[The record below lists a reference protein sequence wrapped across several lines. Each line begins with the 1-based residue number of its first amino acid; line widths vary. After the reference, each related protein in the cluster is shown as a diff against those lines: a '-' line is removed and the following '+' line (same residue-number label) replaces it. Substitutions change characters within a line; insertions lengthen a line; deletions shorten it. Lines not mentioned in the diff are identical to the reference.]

1 MEQNYRNVEEI
12 LENPGILIFKLND
25 PNNIFP
31 NKRFSSKYDISEVSF
46 IKENIIEVFQ
56 NICQAVDKR
65 KEENPE
71 YLGHIVKNLNSRYNN
86 KNKFNFPGLQVIN
99 MDREKLN
106 YFTHF
111 PERFLLC
118 EKSDGVRYLLI
129 QYKNGIC
136 HLVGR
141 NLQFF
146 EIYISERLPSSP
158 YNQKENEWA
167 IDYLLD
173 GELILDDVNEEYD
186 DKSKFIKVNG
196 KFKKINFLI
205 FDAVVIKGI
214 NLGYLP
220 FWHRLK
226 EFHKLFK
233 EEYDI
238 SKYIK
243 NCAKSFITKL
253 KEDLKENKT
262 SNNSKNIDF
271 PNPSKLE
278 KKMKSIIPGTITTN
292 SVNNK
297 TISLYMKD
305 YFNFNDVQRM
315 NEFIKLLPHHND
327 GLIINVDDYP
337 YYSGQSCEIFK
348 WKPIEMNTIDFEIK
362 YNKEKSRYLLH
373 VTGSE
378 NDGKNQSILI
388 PVEILCFES
397 EKEKENFKKE
407 YNRYENKLIA
417 ECFYDANLC
426 NKETAINNYYLSKIK
441 SRTNEKIPMNL
452 DDFPDDNIKIDLQKL
467 KGGWR
472 FQRLRNDKS
481 SGNYINTYQN
491 IKICIKE
498 NLHMEEIL
506 STIEK
511 NKNLTKDK
519 NSEEGRNYLHDLE
532 KEKNF
537 MSALIWKR
545 FFKKEK
551 NDDNDDF
558 DEEEFFRPSKK
569 IDNKNKLEK
578 ENENEN
584 KLLNKKRKKSEEE
597 KSQEEVE
604 NNVIDDSKDNKKDDD
619 SLDDE
624 DDFDKLVDDDYGD
637 DLY

>member
-1 MEQNYRNVEEI
+1 MEQNYTNVDEI
-12 LENPGILIFKLND
+12 LENPGILIFTLN
-25 PNNIFP
+25 NLNKIFP
-31 NKRFSSKYDISEVSF
+31 DKRFTNKYGVSEVNF

-56 NICQAVDKR
+56 NICQTVNKC
-65 KEENPE
+65 KEQNPE
-71 YLGHIVKNLNSRYNN
+71 YLGHIVNNLNSRYNHS
-86 KNKFNFPGLQVIN
+86 KKFNFPGLQVIN

-141 NLQFF
+141 NLQFY
-146 EIYISERLPSSP
+146 EIYISERLPPSYYP
-158 YNQKENEWA
+158 KEEWT

-173 GELILDDVNEEYD
+173 GELILDDVNEEFD
-186 DKSKFIKVNG
+186 DKSKFIKLNG

-214 NLGYLP
+214 NIGYLP
-220 FWHRLK
+220 FRNRLI
-226 EFHKLFK
+226 ELNKLFK
-233 EEYDI
+233 EEYGI
-238 SKYIK
+238 SKYVK
-243 NCAKSFITKL
+243 NCAKSYINKL
-253 KEDLKENKT
+253 KDELKTNKS
-262 SNNSKNIDF
+262 SNNSKGLDF
-271 PNPSKLE
+271 PNPNKLE
-278 KKMKSIIPGTITTN
+278 KEILKIIPGTVTTN
-292 SVNNK
+292 YVNNK
-297 TISLYMKD
+297 SITLYMKD
-305 YFNFNDVQRM
+305 YFNFNDVERL

-362 YNKEKSRYLLH
+362 YNKEKSKYLLY
-373 VTGSE
+373 VTNNE
-378 NDGKNQSILI
+378 TDGKTISNLT

-397 EKEKENFKKE
+397 DDEKENFNKI

-417 ECFYDANLC
+417 ECFYDANLS

-441 SRTNEKIPMNL
+441 SNTNEKIPMNL
-452 DDFPDDNIKIDLQKL
+452 DDFPNDNIKLDLQKL

-481 SGNYINTYQN
+481 SGNYISTYQN
-491 IKICIKE
+491 IKVCIKE

-506 STIEK
+506 STIDK
-511 NKNLTKDK
+511 NKNLIKDK
-519 NSEEGRNYLHDLE
+519 NSQEGRNYMHDLE
-532 KEKNF
+532 KESFF

-558 DEEEFFRPSKK
+558 DEEEFFHLSKK
-569 IDNKNKLEK
+569 DDNKNKK
-578 ENENEN
+578 ENE
-584 KLLNKKRKKSEEE
+584 LLNKKRKKSEDEE
-597 KSQEEVE
+597 ESKEKVE
-604 NNVIDDSKDNKKDDD
+604 DNNDIDDKNNNNDDD
-619 SLDDE
+619 DDLDGD
-624 DDFDKLVDDDYGD
+624 DDFDKLLDDDYGD
-637 DLY
+637 Y

>member
-1 MEQNYRNVEEI
+1 MEQNYTNVDEI
-12 LENPGILIFKLND
+12 LENPGILIFTLNN
-25 PNNIFP
+25 PNKIFP
-31 NKRFSSKYDISEVSF
+31 DKRFTNKYGVSEVNF

-56 NICQAVDKR
+56 NICQTVNKC
-65 KEENPE
+65 KEQNPE
-71 YLGHIVKNLNSRYNN
+71 YLGHIVNNLNSRYNHS
-86 KNKFNFPGLQVIN
+86 KKFNFPGLQVIN

-141 NLQFF
+141 NLQFY
-146 EIYISERLPSSP
+146 EIYISERLPPSYYP
-158 YNQKENEWA
+158 KEEWT

-173 GELILDDVNEEYD
+173 GELILDDVNEEFD
-186 DKSKFIKVNG
+186 DKSKFIKLNG

-214 NLGYLP
+214 NIGYLP
-220 FWHRLK
+220 FRNRLI
-226 EFHKLFK
+226 ELNKLFK
-233 EEYDI
+233 EEYGI
-238 SKYIK
+238 SKYVK
-243 NCAKSFITKL
+243 NCAKSYINKL
-253 KEDLKENKT
+253 KDELKTNKS
-262 SNNSKNIDF
+262 SNNSKGLDF
-271 PNPSKLE
+271 PNPNKLE
-278 KKMKSIIPGTITTN
+278 KEILKIIPGTVTTN
-292 SVNNK
+292 YVNNK
-297 TISLYMKD
+297 SITLYMKD
-305 YFNFNDVQRM
+305 YFNFNDVERL

-362 YNKEKSRYLLH
+362 YNKEKSKYLLY
-373 VTGSE
+373 VTNNE
-378 NDGKNQSILI
+378 TDGKTISNLT

-397 EKEKENFKKE
+397 DDEKENFNKI

-417 ECFYDANLC
+417 ECFYDANLS

-441 SRTNEKIPMNL
+441 SNTNEKIPMNL
-452 DDFPDDNIKIDLQKL
+452 DDFPNDNIKLDLQKL

-481 SGNYINTYQN
+481 SGNYISTYQN
-491 IKICIKE
+491 IKVCIKE

-506 STIEK
+506 STIDK
-511 NKNLTKDK
+511 NKNLIKDK
-519 NSEEGRNYLHDLE
+519 NSQEGRNYMHDLE
-532 KEKNF
+532 KESFF

-558 DEEEFFRPSKK
+558 DEEEFFHLSKK
-569 IDNKNKLEK
+569 DDNKNKK
-578 ENENEN
+578 ENE
-584 KLLNKKRKKSEEE
+584 LLNKKRKKSEDEE
-597 KSQEEVE
+597 ESKEKVE
-604 NNVIDDSKDNKKDDD
+604 DNNDIDDKNNNNDDD
-619 SLDDE
+619 DDLDGD
-624 DDFDKLVDDDYGD
+624 DDFDKLLDDDYGD
-637 DLY
+637 Y

>member
-1 MEQNYRNVEEI
+1 MEQNYTNVDEI
-12 LENPGILIFKLND
+12 LENPGILIFTLNN
-25 PNNIFP
+25 PNKIFP
-31 NKRFSSKYDISEVSF
+31 DKRFTNKYGVSEVNY

-56 NICQAVDKR
+56 NICQTVNKC
-65 KEENPE
+65 KEQNPE
-71 YLGHIVKNLNSRYNN
+71 YLGHIVNNLNSRYNHS
-86 KNKFNFPGLQVIN
+86 KKFNFPGLQVIN

-141 NLQFF
+141 NLQFY
-146 EIYISERLPSSP
+146 EINISERLPPSYYP
-158 YNQKENEWA
+158 KEEWT

-173 GELILDDVNEEYD
+173 GELILDDVNEEFD
-186 DKSKFIKVNG
+186 DKSKFIKLNG

-214 NLGYLP
+214 NIGYLP
-220 FWHRLK
+220 FRNRLI
-226 EFHKLFK
+226 ELNKLFK
-233 EEYDI
+233 EEYGI
-238 SKYIK
+238 SKYVK
-243 NCAKSFITKL
+243 NCAKSYINKL
-253 KEDLKENKT
+253 KDELKTNKS
-262 SNNSKNIDF
+262 SNNSKGLDF
-271 PNPSKLE
+271 PNPNKLE
-278 KKMKSIIPGTITTN
+278 KEIPKIIPGTVTTN
-292 SVNNK
+292 NVNNK
-297 TISLYMKD
+297 YITLYMKD
-305 YFNFNDVQRM
+305 YFNFNDVERL

-362 YNKEKSRYLLH
+362 YNKEKSKYLLY
-373 VTGSE
+373 VTNNE
-378 NDGKNQSILI
+378 TDGKTISNLT

-397 EKEKENFKKE
+397 DDEKENFSKI

-417 ECFYDANLC
+417 ECFYDANLS

-441 SRTNEKIPMNL
+441 SNTNEKIPMNL
-452 DDFPDDNIKIDLQKL
+452 DDFPNDDIKLDLQKL

-481 SGNYINTYQN
+481 SGNYISTYQN
-491 IKICIKE
+491 IKVCIKE

-506 STIEK
+506 STIDK
-511 NKNLTKDK
+511 NKNLIKDK
-519 NSEEGRNYLHDLE
+519 NSQEGRNYMHDLE
-532 KEKNF
+532 KESFF

-558 DEEEFFRPSKK
+558 DEEEFFHLSKK
-569 IDNKNKLEK
+569 DDNKNKK
-578 ENENEN
+578 ENE
-584 KLLNKKRKKSEEE
+584 LLNKKRKKSEDEE
-597 KSQEEVE
+597 ESKEKVE
-604 NNVIDDSKDNKKDDD
+604 DNNDIDDKNNDDD
-619 SLDDE
+619 DLDGD
-624 DDFDKLVDDDYGD
+624 DDFDKLLDDDYGD
-637 DLY
+637 Y

>member
-1 MEQNYRNVEEI
+1 MEQNYTNVDEI
-12 LENPGILIFKLND
+12 LENPGILIFTLNN
-25 PNNIFP
+25 PNKIFP
-31 NKRFSSKYDISEVSF
+31 DKRFTNKYGVSEVNF

-56 NICQAVDKR
+56 NICQTVNKC
-65 KEENPE
+65 KEQNPE
-71 YLGHIVKNLNSRYNN
+71 YLGHIVNNLNSRYNHS
-86 KNKFNFPGLQVIN
+86 KKFNFPGLQVIN

-141 NLQFF
+141 NLQFY
-146 EIYISERLPSSP
+146 EIYISERLPPSYYP
-158 YNQKENEWA
+158 KEEWT

-173 GELILDDVNEEYD
+173 GELILDDINEEFD
-186 DKSKFIKVNG
+186 DKSKFIKLNG

-214 NLGYLP
+214 NIGYLP
-220 FWHRLK
+220 FRNRLI
-226 EFHKLFK
+226 ELNKLFK
-233 EEYDI
+233 EEYGI
-238 SKYIK
+238 SKYVK
-243 NCAKSFITKL
+243 NCAKSYINKL
-253 KEDLKENKT
+253 KDELKTNKS
-262 SNNSKNIDF
+262 SNNSKSLDF
-271 PNPSKLE
+271 PNPNKLE
-278 KKMKSIIPGTITTN
+278 KEILKIIPGTVTTN
-292 SVNNK
+292 NVNNK
-297 TISLYMKD
+297 YITLYMKD
-305 YFNFNDVQRM
+305 YFNFNDVERL

-362 YNKEKSRYLLH
+362 YNKEKSKYLLY
-373 VTGSE
+373 VTNNE
-378 NDGKNQSILI
+378 TDGKTISNLT

-397 EKEKENFKKE
+397 DDEKENFSKI

-417 ECFYDANLC
+417 ECFYDANLS

-441 SRTNEKIPMNL
+441 SNTNEKIPMNL
-452 DDFPDDNIKIDLQKL
+452 DDFPNDNIKLDLQKL

-481 SGNYINTYQN
+481 SGNYISTYQN
-491 IKICIKE
+491 IKVCIKE

-506 STIEK
+506 STIDK
-511 NKNLTKDK
+511 NKNLIKDK
-519 NSEEGRNYLHDLE
+519 NSQEGRNYMHDLE
-532 KEKNF
+532 KESFF

-558 DEEEFFRPSKK
+558 DEEEFFHLSKK
-569 IDNKNKLEK
+569 DDNKNKK
-578 ENENEN
+578 ENE
-584 KLLNKKRKKSEEE
+584 LLNKKRKKSEDEE
-597 KSQEEVE
+597 ESKEKVE
-604 NNVIDDSKDNKKDDD
+604 DNNDIDDKNNNNDDD
-619 SLDDE
+619 DDLDGD
-624 DDFDKLVDDDYGD
+624 DDFDKLLDDDYGD
-637 DLY
+637 Y

>member
-1 MEQNYRNVEEI
+1 MEQNYTNVDEI
-12 LENPGILIFKLND
+12 LENPGILIFTLNN
-25 PNNIFP
+25 PNKIFP
-31 NKRFSSKYDISEVSF
+31 DKRFTNKYGVSEVNY

-56 NICQAVDKR
+56 NICQTVNKC
-65 KEENPE
+65 KEQNPE
-71 YLGHIVKNLNSRYNN
+71 YLGHIVNNLNSRYNHS
-86 KNKFNFPGLQVIN
+86 KKFNFPGLQVIN

-141 NLQFF
+141 NLQFY
-146 EIYISERLPSSP
+146 EINISERLPPSYYP
-158 YNQKENEWA
+158 KEEWT

-186 DKSKFIKVNG
+186 DKSKFIKLNG

-214 NLGYLP
+214 NIGYLP
-220 FWHRLK
+220 FRNRLI
-226 EFHKLFK
+226 ELNKLFK
-233 EEYDI
+233 EEYGI
-238 SKYIK
+238 SKYVK
-243 NCAKSFITKL
+243 NCAKSYINKL
-253 KEDLKENKT
+253 KDELKTYKS
-262 SNNSKNIDF
+262 SNNSKSLDF
-271 PNPSKLE
+271 PNPNKLE
-278 KKMKSIIPGTITTN
+278 KEIPKIIPGTVTTN
-292 SVNNK
+292 YVNNK
-297 TISLYMKD
+297 SITLYMKD
-305 YFNFNDVQRM
+305 YFNFNDVERL

-362 YNKEKSRYLLH
+362 YNKEKSKYLLY
-373 VTGSE
+373 VTNNE
-378 NDGKNQSILI
+378 TDGKTISNLT

-397 EKEKENFKKE
+397 DDEKENFSKI

-417 ECFYDANLC
+417 ECFYDANLS

-441 SRTNEKIPMNL
+441 SNTNEKIPMNL
-452 DDFPDDNIKIDLQKL
+452 DDFPNDNIKLDLQKL

-481 SGNYINTYQN
+481 SGNYISTYQN
-491 IKICIKE
+491 IKVCIKE

-506 STIEK
+506 STIDK
-511 NKNLTKDK
+511 NKNLIKDK
-519 NSEEGRNYLHDLE
+519 NSQEGRNYMHDLE
-532 KEKNF
+532 KESFF

-558 DEEEFFRPSKK
+558 DEEEFFHLSKK
-569 IDNKNKLEK
+569 DDNKNKK
-578 ENENEN
+578 ENE
-584 KLLNKKRKKSEEE
+584 LLNKKRKKSEDEE
-597 KSQEEVE
+597 ESKEKVE
-604 NNVIDDSKDNKKDDD
+604 DNNDIDDKNNNNDDD
-619 SLDDE
+619 DDLDGD
-624 DDFDKLVDDDYGD
+624 DDFDKLLDDDYGD
-637 DLY
+637 Y

>member
-1 MEQNYRNVEEI
+1 MEQNYTNVDEI
-12 LENPGILIFKLND
+12 LENPGILIFTLNN
-25 PNNIFP
+25 PNKIFP
-31 NKRFSSKYDISEVSF
+31 DKRFTNKYGVSEVNY

-56 NICQAVDKR
+56 NICQTVNKC
-65 KEENPE
+65 KEQNPE
-71 YLGHIVKNLNSRYNN
+71 YLGHIVNNLNSRYNHS
-86 KNKFNFPGLQVIN
+86 KKFNFPGLQVIN

-141 NLQFF
+141 NLQFY
-146 EIYISERLPSSP
+146 EIYISERLPPSYYP
-158 YNQKENEWA
+158 KEEWT

-173 GELILDDVNEEYD
+173 GELILDDVNEEFD
-186 DKSKFIKVNG
+186 DKSKFIKLNG

-214 NLGYLP
+214 NIGYLP
-220 FWHRLK
+220 FRNRLI
-226 EFHKLFK
+226 ELNKLFK
-233 EEYDI
+233 EEYGI
-238 SKYIK
+238 SKYVK
-243 NCAKSFITKL
+243 NCAKSYINKL
-253 KEDLKENKT
+253 KDELKRNKS
-262 SNNSKNIDF
+262 SNNSKSLDF
-271 PNPSKLE
+271 PNPNKLE
-278 KKMKSIIPGTITTN
+278 KEILKIIPGTVTTN
-292 SVNNK
+292 NVNNK
-297 TISLYMKD
+297 YITLYMKD
-305 YFNFNDVQRM
+305 YFNFNDVERL

-362 YNKEKSRYLLH
+362 YNKEKSKYLLY
-373 VTGSE
+373 VTNNE
-378 NDGKNQSILI
+378 TDGKTISNLT

-397 EKEKENFKKE
+397 DDEKDNFSKI

-417 ECFYDANLC
+417 ECFYDANLS

-441 SRTNEKIPMNL
+441 SNTNEKIPMNL
-452 DDFPDDNIKIDLQKL
+452 DDFPNDNIKLDLQKL

-472 FQRLRNDKS
+472 FQRSRNDKS
-481 SGNYINTYQN
+481 SGNYISTYQN
-491 IKICIKE
+491 IKVCIKE

-506 STIEK
+506 STIDK
-511 NKNLTKDK
+511 NKNLIKDK
-519 NSEEGRNYLHDLE
+519 NSQEGRNYMHDLE
-532 KEKNF
+532 KESFF

-558 DEEEFFRPSKK
+558 DEEEFFYLSKK
-569 IDNKNKLEK
+569 DDNKNKK
-578 ENENEN
+578 ENE
-584 KLLNKKRKKSEEE
+584 LLNKKRKKSEDEE
-597 KSQEEVE
+597 ESKEKVE
-604 NNVIDDSKDNKKDDD
+604 DNNDIDDKNNNNDDD
-619 SLDDE
+619 DDLDGD
-624 DDFDKLVDDDYGD
+624 DDFDKLLDDDYGD
-637 DLY
+637 Y

>member
-1 MEQNYRNVEEI
+1 MEQNYTNVDEI
-12 LENPGILIFKLND
+12 LENPGILIFTLNN
-25 PNNIFP
+25 PNKIFP
-31 NKRFSSKYDISEVSF
+31 DKRFTNKYGVSEVNY

-56 NICQAVDKR
+56 NICQTVNKC
-65 KEENPE
+65 KEQNPE
-71 YLGHIVKNLNSRYNN
+71 YLGHIVNNLNSRYNHS
-86 KNKFNFPGLQVIN
+86 KKFNFPGLQVIN

-141 NLQFF
+141 NLQFY
-146 EIYISERLPSSP
+146 EINISERLPPSYYP
-158 YNQKENEWA
+158 KEEWT

-173 GELILDDVNEEYD
+173 GELILDDVNEEFD
-186 DKSKFIKVNG
+186 DKSKFIKLNG

-214 NLGYLP
+214 NIGYLP
-220 FWHRLK
+220 FRNRLI
-226 EFHKLFK
+226 ELNKLFK
-233 EEYDI
+233 EEYGI
-238 SKYIK
+238 SKYVK
-243 NCAKSFITKL
+243 NCAKSYINKL
-253 KEDLKENKT
+253 KDELKTNKS
-262 SNNSKNIDF
+262 SNNSKSLDF
-271 PNPSKLE
+271 PNPNKLE
-278 KKMKSIIPGTITTN
+278 KEILKIIPGTVTTN
-292 SVNNK
+292 NVNNK
-297 TISLYMKD
+297 YITLYMKD
-305 YFNFNDVQRM
+305 YFNFNDVERL

-362 YNKEKSRYLLH
+362 YNKEKSKYLLY
-373 VTGSE
+373 VTNNE
-378 NDGKNQSILI
+378 TDGKTISNLT

-397 EKEKENFKKE
+397 DDEKENFSKI

-417 ECFYDANLC
+417 ECFYDANLS

-441 SRTNEKIPMNL
+441 SNTNEKIPMNL
-452 DDFPDDNIKIDLQKL
+452 DDFPNDNIKLDLQKL

-481 SGNYINTYQN
+481 SGNYISTYQN
-491 IKICIKE
+491 IKVCIKE

-506 STIEK
+506 STIDK
-511 NKNLTKDK
+511 NKNLIKDK
-519 NSEEGRNYLHDLE
+519 NSQEGRNYMHDLE
-532 KEKNF
+532 KESFF

-558 DEEEFFRPSKK
+558 DEEEFFHLSKK
-569 IDNKNKLEK
+569 DDNKNKK
-578 ENENEN
+578 ENE
-584 KLLNKKRKKSEEE
+584 LLNKKRKKSEDEE
-597 KSQEEVE
+597 ESKEKVE
-604 NNVIDDSKDNKKDDD
+604 DNNDIDDKNNDDD
-619 SLDDE
+619 DLDGD
-624 DDFDKLVDDDYGD
+624 DDFDKLLDDDYGD
-637 DLY
+637 Y

>member
-1 MEQNYRNVEEI
+1 MEQNYTNVDEI
-12 LENPGILIFKLND
+12 LENPGILIFTLN
-25 PNNIFP
+25 NLNKIFP
-31 NKRFSSKYDISEVSF
+31 DKRFTNKYGVSEVNF

-56 NICQAVDKR
+56 NICQTVNKC
-65 KEENPE
+65 KEQNPE
-71 YLGHIVKNLNSRYNN
+71 YLGHIVNNLNSRYNHS
-86 KNKFNFPGLQVIN
+86 KKFNFPGLQVIN

-141 NLQFF
+141 NLQFY
-146 EIYISERLPSSP
+146 EIYISERLPPSYYP
-158 YNQKENEWA
+158 KEEWT

-173 GELILDDVNEEYD
+173 GELILDDVNEEFD
-186 DKSKFIKVNG
+186 DKSKFIKLNG

-214 NLGYLP
+214 NIGYLP
-220 FWHRLK
+220 FRNRLI
-226 EFHKLFK
+226 ELNKLFK
-233 EEYDI
+233 EEYGI
-238 SKYIK
+238 SKYVK
-243 NCAKSFITKL
+243 NCAKSYINKL
-253 KEDLKENKT
+253 KDELKTNKS
-262 SNNSKNIDF
+262 SNNSKSLDF
-271 PNPSKLE
+271 PNPNKLE
-278 KKMKSIIPGTITTN
+278 KEIPKIIPGTVTTN
-292 SVNNK
+292 NVNNK
-297 TISLYMKD
+297 YITLYMKD
-305 YFNFNDVQRM
+305 YFNFNDVERL

-362 YNKEKSRYLLH
+362 YNKEKSKYLLY
-373 VTGSE
+373 VTNNE
-378 NDGKNQSILI
+378 TDGKTISNLT

-397 EKEKENFKKE
+397 DDEKENFNKI

-417 ECFYDANLC
+417 ECFYDANLS

-441 SRTNEKIPMNL
+441 SNTNEKIPMNL
-452 DDFPDDNIKIDLQKL
+452 DDFPNDNIKLDLQKL

-481 SGNYINTYQN
+481 SGNYISTYQN
-491 IKICIKE
+491 IKVCIKE

-506 STIEK
+506 STIDK
-511 NKNLTKDK
+511 NKNLIKDK
-519 NSEEGRNYLHDLE
+519 NSQEGRNYMHDLE
-532 KEKNF
+532 KESFF

-558 DEEEFFRPSKK
+558 DEEEFFHLSKK
-569 IDNKNKLEK
+569 DDNKNKK
-578 ENENEN
+578 ENE
-584 KLLNKKRKKSEEE
+584 LLNKKRKKSEDEE
-597 KSQEEVE
+597 ESKEKVE
-604 NNVIDDSKDNKKDDD
+604 DNNDIDDKNNNNDDD
-619 SLDDE
+619 DDLDGD
-624 DDFDKLVDDDYGD
+624 DDFDKLLDDDYGD
-637 DLY
+637 Y

>member
-1 MEQNYRNVEEI
+1 MEQNYTNVDEI
-12 LENPGILIFKLND
+12 LENPGILIFTLNN
-25 PNNIFP
+25 PNKIFP
-31 NKRFSSKYDISEVSF
+31 DKRFTNKYGVSEVNY

-56 NICQAVDKR
+56 NICQTVNKC
-65 KEENPE
+65 KEQNPE
-71 YLGHIVKNLNSRYNN
+71 YLGHIVNNLNSRYNHS
-86 KNKFNFPGLQVIN
+86 KKFNFPGLQVIN

-141 NLQFF
+141 NLQFY
-146 EIYISERLPSSP
+146 EIYISERFPPSYYP
-158 YNQKENEWA
+158 KEEWT

-173 GELILDDVNEEYD
+173 GELILDDVNEEFD
-186 DKSKFIKVNG
+186 DKSKFIKLNG

-214 NLGYLP
+214 NIGYLP
-220 FWHRLK
+220 FRNRLI
-226 EFHKLFK
+226 ELNKLFK
-233 EEYDI
+233 EEYGI
-238 SKYIK
+238 SKYVK
-243 NCAKSFITKL
+243 NCAKSYINKL
-253 KEDLKENKT
+253 KDELKTNKS
-262 SNNSKNIDF
+262 SNNSKGLDF
-271 PNPSKLE
+271 PNPNKLE
-278 KKMKSIIPGTITTN
+278 KEIPKIIPGTVTTN
-292 SVNNK
+292 NVNNK
-297 TISLYMKD
+297 SITLYMKD
-305 YFNFNDVQRM
+305 YFNFNDVERL

-362 YNKEKSRYLLH
+362 YNKEKSKYLLY
-373 VTGSE
+373 VTNNE
-378 NDGKNQSILI
+378 TDGKTISNLT

-397 EKEKENFKKE
+397 DDEKDNFSKI

-417 ECFYDANLC
+417 ECFYDANLS

-441 SRTNEKIPMNL
+441 SNTNEKIPMNL
-452 DDFPDDNIKIDLQKL
+452 DDFPNDNIKLDLQKL

-481 SGNYINTYQN
+481 SGNYISTYQN
-491 IKICIKE
+491 IKVCIKE

-506 STIEK
+506 STIDK
-511 NKNLTKDK
+511 NKNLIKDK
-519 NSEEGRNYLHDLE
+519 NSQEGRNYMHDLE
-532 KEKNF
+532 KESFF

-558 DEEEFFRPSKK
+558 DEEEFFHLSKK
-569 IDNKNKLEK
+569 DDNKNKK
-578 ENENEN
+578 ENE
-584 KLLNKKRKKSEEE
+584 LLNKKRKKSEDEE
-597 KSQEEVE
+597 ESKEKVE
-604 NNVIDDSKDNKKDDD
+604 DNNDIDDKNNNNDDD
-619 SLDDE
+619 DDLDGD
-624 DDFDKLVDDDYGD
+624 DDFDKLLDDDYGD
-637 DLY
+637 Y

>member
-1 MEQNYRNVEEI
+1 MEQNYTNVDEI
-12 LENPGILIFKLND
+12 LENPGILIFTLNN
-25 PNNIFP
+25 PNKIFP
-31 NKRFSSKYDISEVSF
+31 DKRFTNKYGVSEVNY

-56 NICQAVDKR
+56 NICQTVNKC
-65 KEENPE
+65 KEQNPE
-71 YLGHIVKNLNSRYNN
+71 YLGHIVNNLNSRYNHS
-86 KNKFNFPGLQVIN
+86 KKFNFPGLQVIN

-141 NLQFF
+141 NLQFY
-146 EIYISERLPSSP
+146 EIYISERLPPSYYP
-158 YNQKENEWA
+158 KEEWT

-173 GELILDDVNEEYD
+173 GELILDDVNEEFD
-186 DKSKFIKVNG
+186 DKSKFIKLNG

-214 NLGYLP
+214 NIGYLP
-220 FWHRLK
+220 FRNRLI
-226 EFHKLFK
+226 ELNKLFK
-233 EEYDI
+233 EEYGI
-238 SKYIK
+238 SKYVK
-243 NCAKSFITKL
+243 NCAKSYINKL
-253 KEDLKENKT
+253 KDELKTYKS
-262 SNNSKNIDF
+262 SNNSKSLDF
-271 PNPSKLE
+271 PNPNKLE
-278 KKMKSIIPGTITTN
+278 KEILKIIPGTVTTN
-292 SVNNK
+292 NVNNK
-297 TISLYMKD
+297 YITLYMKD
-305 YFNFNDVQRM
+305 YFNFNDVERL

-362 YNKEKSRYLLH
+362 YNKEKSKYLLY
-373 VTGSE
+373 VTNNE
-378 NDGKNQSILI
+378 TDGKTISNLT

-397 EKEKENFKKE
+397 DDEKDNFSKI

-417 ECFYDANLC
+417 ECFYDANLS

-441 SRTNEKIPMNL
+441 SNTNEKIPMNL
-452 DDFPDDNIKIDLQKL
+452 DDFPNDNIKLDLQKL

-481 SGNYINTYQN
+481 SGNYISTYQN
-491 IKICIKE
+491 IKVCIKE

-506 STIEK
+506 STIDK
-511 NKNLTKDK
+511 NKNLIKDK
-519 NSEEGRNYLHDLE
+519 NSQEGRNYMHDLE
-532 KEKNF
+532 KESFF

-558 DEEEFFRPSKK
+558 DEEEFFHLSKK
-569 IDNKNKLEK
+569 DDNKNKK
-578 ENENEN
+578 ENE
-584 KLLNKKRKKSEEE
+584 LLNKKRKKSEDEE
-597 KSQEEVE
+597 ESKEKVE
-604 NNVIDDSKDNKKDDD
+604 DNNDIDDKNNNNDDD
-619 SLDDE
+619 DDLDGD
-624 DDFDKLVDDDYGD
+624 DDFDKLLDDDYGD
-637 DLY
+637 Y

>member
-1 MEQNYRNVEEI
+1 MEQNYTNVDEI
-12 LENPGILIFKLND
+12 LENPGILIFTLNN
-25 PNNIFP
+25 PNKIFP
-31 NKRFSSKYDISEVSF
+31 DKRFTNKYGVSEVNY

-56 NICQAVDKR
+56 NICQTVNKC
-65 KEENPE
+65 KEQNPE
-71 YLGHIVKNLNSRYNN
+71 YLGHIVNNLNSRYNHS
-86 KNKFNFPGLQVIN
+86 KKFNFPGLQVIN

-141 NLQFF
+141 NLQFY
-146 EIYISERLPSSP
+146 EIYISERLPPSYYP
-158 YNQKENEWA
+158 KEEWT

-173 GELILDDVNEEYD
+173 GELILDDVNEEFD
-186 DKSKFIKVNG
+186 DKSKFIKLNG

-214 NLGYLP
+214 NIGYLP
-220 FWHRLK
+220 FRNRLI
-226 EFHKLFK
+226 ELNKLFK
-233 EEYDI
+233 EEYGI
-238 SKYIK
+238 SKYVK
-243 NCAKSFITKL
+243 NCAKSYINKL
-253 KEDLKENKT
+253 KDELKTNKS
-262 SNNSKNIDF
+262 SNNSKGLDF
-271 PNPSKLE
+271 PNPNKLE
-278 KKMKSIIPGTITTN
+278 KEILKIIPGTVTTN
-292 SVNNK
+292 YVNNK
-297 TISLYMKD
+297 SITLYMKD
-305 YFNFNDVQRM
+305 YFNFNDVERL

-362 YNKEKSRYLLH
+362 YNKEKSKYLLY
-373 VTGSE
+373 VTNNE
-378 NDGKNQSILI
+378 TDGKTISNLT

-397 EKEKENFKKE
+397 DDEKENFSKI

-417 ECFYDANLC
+417 ECFYDANLS

-441 SRTNEKIPMNL
+441 SNTNEKIPMNL
-452 DDFPDDNIKIDLQKL
+452 DDFPNDNIKLDLQKL

-481 SGNYINTYQN
+481 SGNYISTYQN
-491 IKICIKE
+491 IKVCIKE

-506 STIEK
+506 STIDK
-511 NKNLTKDK
+511 NKNLIKDK
-519 NSEEGRNYLHDLE
+519 NSQEGRNYMHDLE
-532 KEKNF
+532 KESFF

-558 DEEEFFRPSKK
+558 DEEEFFHLSKK
-569 IDNKNKLEK
+569 DDNKNKK
-578 ENENEN
+578 ENE
-584 KLLNKKRKKSEEE
+584 LLNKKRKKSEDEE
-597 KSQEEVE
+597 ESKEKVE
-604 NNVIDDSKDNKKDDD
+604 DNNDIDDKNNNNDDD
-619 SLDDE
+619 DDLDGD
-624 DDFDKLVDDDYGD
+624 DDFDKLLDDDYGD
-637 DLY
+637 Y

>member
-1 MEQNYRNVEEI
+1 MEQDYRNVEEI
-12 LENPGILIFKLND
+12 LENPGILIFKLNN
-25 PNNIFP
+25 PNKIFP
-31 NKRFSSKYDISEVSF
+31 DKKFTNKYNISEVNY
-46 IKENIIEVFQ
+46 IKGNIIEVFQ
-56 NICQAVDKR
+56 NICENVDKC
-65 KEENPE
+65 KEQNPE

-146 EIYISERLPSSP
+146 EIYISERLNSTP
-158 YNQKENEWA
+158 YKANENEWA

-186 DKSKFIKVNG
+186 DKAKFIKFNG

-214 NLGYLP
+214 NIGFLP
-220 FWHRLK
+220 FFRRL
-226 EFHKLFK
+226 EELHKLFK
-233 EEYDI
+233 EYDVN
-238 SKYIK
+238 KYIK
-243 NCAKSFITKL
+243 NCAKSFVIKL
-253 KEDLKENKT
+253 KEDLKLNKG
-262 SNNSKNIDF
+262 SNNSNKIDF
-271 PNPSKLE
+271 PNPGKLE
-278 KKMKSIIPGTITTN
+278 KNIKLIIPGTMTTN
-292 SVNNK
+292 NVNNK
-297 TISLYMKD
+297 SITLFMKD
-305 YFNFNDVQRM
+305 YFNFNDVERLNQ
-315 NEFIKLLPHHND
+315 FIKLLPHHND

-362 YNKEKSRYLLH
+362 YNKEKSRYLLCA
-373 VTGSE
+373 TGSE
-378 NDGKNQSILI
+378 SDGKNQPILL
-388 PVEILCFES
+388 PVEILCFKSDE
-397 EKEKENFKKE
+397 EKEKFKE
-407 YNRYENKLIA
+407 IFDRFENKLIA

-441 SRTNEKIPMNL
+441 KTSNDKIPMDLSDFPNEKIKL
-452 DDFPDDNIKIDLQKL
+452 DIDKL

-481 SGNYINTYQN
+481 SGNFINTYQN
-491 IKICIKE
+491 IKVCIKE

-506 STIEK
+506 STIDK
-511 NKNLTKDK
+511 NKNLIKDK
-519 NSEEGRNYLHDLE
+519 NSDEGKKYWHDLQ
-532 KEKNF
+532 KESNF

-545 FFKKEK
+545 FFMKDKIEE
-551 NDDNDDF
+551 NDDF
-558 DEEEFFRPSKK
+558 DDDEFFHLNKK
-569 IDNKNKLEK
+569 EDKIK
-578 ENENEN
+578 EENDIQ
-584 KLLNKKRKKSEEE
+584 LLNKKRKKSNEEE
-597 KSQEEVE
+597 SEEKVE
-604 NNVIDDSKDNKKDDD
+604 SNANNNDYNNDNGKNDNNDDD
-619 SLDDE
+619 LDDE
-624 DDFDKLVDDDYGD
+624 DNLDKLYDDDYGD
-637 DLY
+637 DYY

>member
-1 MEQNYRNVEEI
+1 MEQNYTNVDEI
-12 LENPGILIFKLND
+12 LENPGILIFTLNN
-25 PNNIFP
+25 PNKIFP
-31 NKRFSSKYDISEVSF
+31 DKRFTNKYGVSEVNY

-56 NICQAVDKR
+56 NICQTVNKC
-65 KEENPE
+65 KEQNPE
-71 YLGHIVKNLNSRYNN
+71 YLGHIVNNLNSRYNHS
-86 KNKFNFPGLQVIN
+86 KKFNFPGLQVIN

-141 NLQFF
+141 NLQFY
-146 EIYISERLPSSP
+146 EIYISERLPPSYYP
-158 YNQKENEWA
+158 KEEWT

-173 GELILDDVNEEYD
+173 GELILDDVNEEFD
-186 DKSKFIKVNG
+186 DKSKFIELNG

-214 NLGYLP
+214 NIGYLP
-220 FWHRLK
+220 FRNRLI
-226 EFHKLFK
+226 ELNKLFK
-233 EEYDI
+233 EEYGI
-238 SKYIK
+238 SKYVK
-243 NCAKSFITKL
+243 NCAKSYINKL
-253 KEDLKENKT
+253 KDELKTNKS
-262 SNNSKNIDF
+262 SNNSKSLDF
-271 PNPSKLE
+271 PNPNKLE
-278 KKMKSIIPGTITTN
+278 KEILKIIPGTVTTN
-292 SVNNK
+292 NVNNK
-297 TISLYMKD
+297 YITLYMKD
-305 YFNFNDVQRM
+305 YFNFNDVERL

-362 YNKEKSRYLLH
+362 YNKEKSKYLLY
-373 VTGSE
+373 VTNNE
-378 NDGKNQSILI
+378 TDGKTISNLT

-397 EKEKENFKKE
+397 DDEKDNFSKI

-417 ECFYDANLC
+417 ECFYDANLS

-441 SRTNEKIPMNL
+441 SNTNEKIPMNL
-452 DDFPDDNIKIDLQKL
+452 DDFPNDNIKLDLQKL

-481 SGNYINTYQN
+481 SGNYISTYQN
-491 IKICIKE
+491 IKVCIKE

-506 STIEK
+506 STIDK
-511 NKNLTKDK
+511 NKNLIKDK
-519 NSEEGRNYLHDLE
+519 NSQEGRNYMHDLE
-532 KEKNF
+532 KESFF
-537 MSALIWKR
+537 MSALIWKT

-558 DEEEFFRPSKK
+558 DEEEFFHLSKK
-569 IDNKNKLEK
+569 DDNKNKK
-578 ENENEN
+578 ENE
-584 KLLNKKRKKSEEE
+584 LLNKKRKKSEDEE
-597 KSQEEVE
+597 ESKEKVE
-604 NNVIDDSKDNKKDDD
+604 DNNDIDDKNNNNDDD
-619 SLDDE
+619 DDLDGD
-624 DDFDKLVDDDYGD
+624 DDFDKLLDDDYGD
-637 DLY
+637 Y

>member
-1 MEQNYRNVEEI
+1 MEQNYTNVDEI
-12 LENPGILIFKLND
+12 LENPGILIFTLNN
-25 PNNIFP
+25 PNKIFP
-31 NKRFSSKYDISEVSF
+31 DKRFTNKYGVSEVNY

-56 NICQAVDKR
+56 NICQTENKC
-65 KEENPE
+65 KEQNTE
-71 YLGHIVKNLNSRYNN
+71 YLGHIVNNLNSRYNHS
-86 KNKFNFPGLQVIN
+86 KKFNFPGLQVIN

-141 NLQFF
+141 NLQFY
-146 EIYISERLPSSP
+146 EIYISERLPPSYYP
-158 YNQKENEWA
+158 KEEWT

-186 DKSKFIKVNG
+186 DKSKFIKLNG

-214 NLGYLP
+214 NIGYLP
-220 FWHRLK
+220 FRNRLI
-226 EFHKLFK
+226 ELNKLFK
-233 EEYDI
+233 EEYGI
-238 SKYIK
+238 SKYVK
-243 NCAKSFITKL
+243 NCAKSYINKL
-253 KEDLKENKT
+253 KDELKTNKS
-262 SNNSKNIDF
+262 SNNSKGLDF
-271 PNPSKLE
+271 PNPNKLE
-278 KKMKSIIPGTITTN
+278 KEIPKIIPGTVTTN
-292 SVNNK
+292 NVNNK
-297 TISLYMKD
+297 YITLYMKD
-305 YFNFNDVQRM
+305 YFNFNDVERL

-362 YNKEKSRYLLH
+362 YNKEKSKYLLY
-373 VTGSE
+373 VTNNE
-378 NDGKNQSILI
+378 TDGKTISNLT

-397 EKEKENFKKE
+397 DDEKDNFSKI

-417 ECFYDANLC
+417 ECFYDANLS

-441 SRTNEKIPMNL
+441 SNTNEKIPMNL
-452 DDFPDDNIKIDLQKL
+452 DDFPNDNIKLDLQKL

-481 SGNYINTYQN
+481 SGNYISTYQN
-491 IKICIKE
+491 IKVCIKE

-506 STIEK
+506 STIDK
-511 NKNLTKDK
+511 NKNLIKDK
-519 NSEEGRNYLHDLE
+519 NSQEGRNYMHDLE
-532 KEKNF
+532 KESFF

-558 DEEEFFRPSKK
+558 DEEEFFHLSKK
-569 IDNKNKLEK
+569 DDNKNKK
-578 ENENEN
+578 ENE
-584 KLLNKKRKKSEEE
+584 LLNKKRKKSEDEE
-597 KSQEEVE
+597 ESKEKVE
-604 NNVIDDSKDNKKDDD
+604 DNNDIDDKNNNDDD
-619 SLDDE
+619 DLDGD
-624 DDFDKLVDDDYGD
+624 DDFDKLLDDDYGD
-637 DLY
+637 Y

>member
-1 MEQNYRNVEEI
+1 MEQNYTNVDEI
-12 LENPGILIFKLND
+12 LENPGILIFTLNN
-25 PNNIFP
+25 PNKIFP
-31 NKRFSSKYDISEVSF
+31 DKRFTNKYGVSEVNY

-56 NICQAVDKR
+56 NICQTVNKC
-65 KEENPE
+65 KEQNPE
-71 YLGHIVKNLNSRYNN
+71 YLGHIVNNLNSRYNHS
-86 KNKFNFPGLQVIN
+86 KKFNFPGLQVIN

-141 NLQFF
+141 NLQFY
-146 EIYISERLPSSP
+146 EIYISERLPPSYYP
-158 YNQKENEWA
+158 KEEWT

-173 GELILDDVNEEYD
+173 GELILDDVNEEFD
-186 DKSKFIKVNG
+186 DKSKFIELNG

-214 NLGYLP
+214 NIGYLP
-220 FWHRLK
+220 FRNRLI
-226 EFHKLFK
+226 ELNKLFK
-233 EEYDI
+233 EEYGI
-238 SKYIK
+238 SKYVK
-243 NCAKSFITKL
+243 NCAKSYINKL
-253 KEDLKENKT
+253 KDELKTNKS
-262 SNNSKNIDF
+262 SNNSKSLDF
-271 PNPSKLE
+271 PNPNKLE
-278 KKMKSIIPGTITTN
+278 KEILKIIPGTVTTN
-292 SVNNK
+292 NVNNK
-297 TISLYMKD
+297 SITLYMKD
-305 YFNFNDVQRM
+305 YFNFNDVERL

-362 YNKEKSRYLLH
+362 YNKEKSKYLLY
-373 VTGSE
+373 VTNNE
-378 NDGKNQSILI
+378 TDGKTISNLT

-397 EKEKENFKKE
+397 DDEKDNFSKI

-417 ECFYDANLC
+417 ECFYDANLS

-441 SRTNEKIPMNL
+441 SNTNEKIPMNL
-452 DDFPDDNIKIDLQKL
+452 DDFPNDNIKLDLQKL

-481 SGNYINTYQN
+481 SGNYISTYQN
-491 IKICIKE
+491 IKVCIKE

-506 STIEK
+506 STIDK
-511 NKNLTKDK
+511 NKNLIKDK
-519 NSEEGRNYLHDLE
+519 NSQEGRNYMHDLE
-532 KEKNF
+532 KESFF

-558 DEEEFFRPSKK
+558 DEEEFFHLSKK
-569 IDNKNKLEK
+569 DDNKNKK
-578 ENENEN
+578 ENE
-584 KLLNKKRKKSEEE
+584 LLNKKRKKSEDEE
-597 KSQEEVE
+597 ESKEKVE
-604 NNVIDDSKDNKKDDD
+604 DNNEIDDKNNNNDDD
-619 SLDDE
+619 DDLDGD
-624 DDFDKLVDDDYGD
+624 DDFDKLLDDDYGD
-637 DLY
+637 Y

>member
-1 MEQNYRNVEEI
+1 MEQNYTNVDEI
-12 LENPGILIFKLND
+12 LENPGILIFTLNN
-25 PNNIFP
+25 PNKIFP
-31 NKRFSSKYDISEVSF
+31 DKRFTNKYGVSEVNY

-56 NICQAVDKR
+56 NICQTVNKC
-65 KEENPE
+65 KEQNPE
-71 YLGHIVKNLNSRYNN
+71 YLGHIVNNLNSRYNHS
-86 KNKFNFPGLQVIN
+86 KKFNFPGLQVIN

-141 NLQFF
+141 NLQFY
-146 EIYISERLPSSP
+146 EIYISERLPPSYYP
-158 YNQKENEWA
+158 KEEWT

-173 GELILDDVNEEYD
+173 GELILDDVNEEFD
-186 DKSKFIKVNG
+186 DKSKFIELNG

-214 NLGYLP
+214 NIGYLP
-220 FWHRLK
+220 FRNRLI
-226 EFHKLFK
+226 ELNKLFK
-233 EEYDI
+233 EEYGI
-238 SKYIK
+238 SKYVK
-243 NCAKSFITKL
+243 NCAKSYINKL
-253 KEDLKENKT
+253 KDELKTNKS
-262 SNNSKNIDF
+262 SNNSKGLDF
-271 PNPSKLE
+271 PNPNKLE
-278 KKMKSIIPGTITTN
+278 KEILKIIPGTVTTN
-292 SVNNK
+292 NVNNK
-297 TISLYMKD
+297 SITLYMKD
-305 YFNFNDVQRM
+305 YFNFNDVERL

-362 YNKEKSRYLLH
+362 YNKEKSKYLLY
-373 VTGSE
+373 VTNNE
-378 NDGKNQSILI
+378 TDGKTISNLT

-397 EKEKENFKKE
+397 DDEKENFSKI

-417 ECFYDANLC
+417 ECFYDANLS

-441 SRTNEKIPMNL
+441 SNTNEKIPMNL
-452 DDFPDDNIKIDLQKL
+452 DDFPNDNIKLDLQKL

-481 SGNYINTYQN
+481 SGNYISTYQN
-491 IKICIKE
+491 IKVCIKE

-506 STIEK
+506 STIDK
-511 NKNLTKDK
+511 NKNLIKDK
-519 NSEEGRNYLHDLE
+519 NSQEGRNYMHDLE
-532 KEKNF
+532 KESFF

-558 DEEEFFRPSKK
+558 DEEEFFHLSKK
-569 IDNKNKLEK
+569 DDNKNKK
-578 ENENEN
+578 ENE
-584 KLLNKKRKKSEEE
+584 LLNKKRKKSEDEE
-597 KSQEEVE
+597 ESKEKVE
-604 NNVIDDSKDNKKDDD
+604 DNNDIDDKNNNNDDD
-619 SLDDE
+619 DDLDGD
-624 DDFDKLVDDDYGD
+624 DDFDKLLDDDYGD
-637 DLY
+637 Y

>member
-1 MEQNYRNVEEI
+1 MEQNYTNVDEI
-12 LENPGILIFKLND
+12 LENPGILIFTLNN
-25 PNNIFP
+25 PNKIFP
-31 NKRFSSKYDISEVSF
+31 DKRFTNKYGVSEVNF

-56 NICQAVDKR
+56 NICQTVNKC
-65 KEENPE
+65 KEQNPE
-71 YLGHIVKNLNSRYNN
+71 YLGHIVNNLNSRYNHS
-86 KNKFNFPGLQVIN
+86 KKFNFPGLQVIN

-141 NLQFF
+141 NLQFY
-146 EIYISERLPSSP
+146 EIYISERLPPSYYP
-158 YNQKENEWA
+158 KEEWT

-173 GELILDDVNEEYD
+173 GELILDDVNEEFD
-186 DKSKFIKVNG
+186 DKSKFIQLNG

-214 NLGYLP
+214 NIGYLP
-220 FWHRLK
+220 FRNRLI
-226 EFHKLFK
+226 ELNKLFK
-233 EEYDI
+233 EEYGI
-238 SKYIK
+238 SKYVK
-243 NCAKSFITKL
+243 NCVKSYINKL
-253 KEDLKENKT
+253 KDELKTNKS
-262 SNNSKNIDF
+262 SNNSKGLDF
-271 PNPSKLE
+271 PNPNKLE
-278 KKMKSIIPGTITTN
+278 KEIPKIIPGTVTTN
-292 SVNNK
+292 YVNNK
-297 TISLYMKD
+297 SITLYMKD
-305 YFNFNDVQRM
+305 YFNFNDVERL

-362 YNKEKSRYLLH
+362 YNKEKSKYLLY
-373 VTGSE
+373 VTNNE
-378 NDGKNQSILI
+378 TDGKTISNLT

-397 EKEKENFKKE
+397 DDEKENFSKI

-417 ECFYDANLC
+417 ECFYDANLS

-441 SRTNEKIPMNL
+441 SNTNEKIPMNL
-452 DDFPDDNIKIDLQKL
+452 DDFPNDNIKLDLQKL

-481 SGNYINTYQN
+481 SGNYISTYQN
-491 IKICIKE
+491 IKVCIKE

-506 STIEK
+506 STIDK
-511 NKNLTKDK
+511 NKNLIKDK
-519 NSEEGRNYLHDLE
+519 NSQEGRNYMHDLE
-532 KEKNF
+532 KESFF

-558 DEEEFFRPSKK
+558 DEEEFFHLSKK
-569 IDNKNKLEK
+569 DDNKNKK
-578 ENENEN
+578 ENE
-584 KLLNKKRKKSEEE
+584 LLNKKRKKSEDEE
-597 KSQEEVE
+597 ESKEKVE
-604 NNVIDDSKDNKKDDD
+604 DNNDIDDKNNNNDDD
-619 SLDDE
+619 LDGD
-624 DDFDKLVDDDYGD
+624 DDFDKLLDDDYGD
-637 DLY
+637 Y

>member
-1 MEQNYRNVEEI
+1 MEENYREVDEI
-12 LENPGILIFKLND
+12 LENPGILIFTLNN
-25 PNNIFP
+25 PNKIFP
-31 NKRFSSKYDISEVSF
+31 DKRFTNKYGVSEVNF

-56 NICQAVDKR
+56 NICQTVNKC
-65 KEENPE
+65 KEQNPE
-71 YLGHIVKNLNSRYNN
+71 YLGHIVNNLNSRYNHS
-86 KNKFNFPGLQVIN
+86 KKFNFPGLQVIN

-141 NLQFF
+141 NLQFY
-146 EIYISERLPSSP
+146 EIYISERLPPSYYP
-158 YNQKENEWA
+158 KEEWT

-173 GELILDDVNEEYD
+173 GELILDDVNEEFD
-186 DKSKFIKVNG
+186 DKSKFIKLNG

-214 NLGYLP
+214 NIGYLP
-220 FWHRLK
+220 FRNRLI
-226 EFHKLFK
+226 ELNKLFK
-233 EEYDI
+233 EEYGI
-238 SKYIK
+238 SKYVK
-243 NCAKSFITKL
+243 NCAKSYINKL
-253 KEDLKENKT
+253 KDELKTNKS
-262 SNNSKNIDF
+262 SNNSKGLDF
-271 PNPSKLE
+271 PNPNKLE
-278 KKMKSIIPGTITTN
+278 KEILKIIPGTVTTN
-292 SVNNK
+292 YVNNK
-297 TISLYMKD
+297 SITLYMKD
-305 YFNFNDVQRM
+305 YFNFNDVERL

-362 YNKEKSRYLLH
+362 YNKEKSKYLLY
-373 VTGSE
+373 VTNNE
-378 NDGKNQSILI
+378 TDGKTISNLT

-397 EKEKENFKKE
+397 DDEKDNFSKI

-417 ECFYDANLC
+417 ECFYDANLS

-441 SRTNEKIPMNL
+441 SNTNEKIPMNL
-452 DDFPDDNIKIDLQKL
+452 DDFPNDNIKLDLQKL

-481 SGNYINTYQN
+481 SGNYISTYQN
-491 IKICIKE
+491 IKVCIKE

-506 STIEK
+506 STIDK
-511 NKNLTKDK
+511 NKNLIKDK
-519 NSEEGRNYLHDLE
+519 NSQEGRNYMHDLE
-532 KEKNF
+532 KESFF

-558 DEEEFFRPSKK
+558 DEEEFFHLSKK
-569 IDNKNKLEK
+569 DDNKNKK
-578 ENENEN
+578 ENE
-584 KLLNKKRKKSEEE
+584 LLNKKRKKSEDEE
-597 KSQEEVE
+597 ESKEKVE
-604 NNVIDDSKDNKKDDD
+604 DNNDIDDKNNNNDDD
-619 SLDDE
+619 DLDGD
-624 DDFDKLVDDDYGD
+624 DDFDKLLDDDYGD
-637 DLY
+637 Y

>member
-1 MEQNYRNVEEI
+1 MEQNYTNVDEI
-12 LENPGILIFKLND
+12 LENPGILIFTLNN
-25 PNNIFP
+25 PNKIFP
-31 NKRFSSKYDISEVSF
+31 DKRFTNKYGVSEVNF

-56 NICQAVDKR
+56 NICQTVNKC
-65 KEENPE
+65 KEQNPE
-71 YLGHIVKNLNSRYNN
+71 YLGHIVNNLNSRYNHS
-86 KNKFNFPGLQVIN
+86 KKFNFPGLQVIN

-141 NLQFF
+141 NLQFY
-146 EIYISERLPSSP
+146 EINISERLPPSYYP
-158 YNQKENEWA
+158 KEEWT

-173 GELILDDVNEEYD
+173 GELILDDVNEEFD
-186 DKSKFIKVNG
+186 EKSKFIELNG

-214 NLGYLP
+214 NIGYLP
-220 FWHRLK
+220 FRNRLI
-226 EFHKLFK
+226 ELNKLFK
-233 EEYDI
+233 EEYGI
-238 SKYIK
+238 SKYVK
-243 NCAKSFITKL
+243 NCVKSYINKL
-253 KEDLKENKT
+253 KDELKTNKS
-262 SNNSKNIDF
+262 SNNSKSLDF
-271 PNPSKLE
+271 PNPNKLE
-278 KKMKSIIPGTITTN
+278 KEIPKIIPGTVTTN
-292 SVNNK
+292 YVNNK
-297 TISLYMKD
+297 SITLYMKD
-305 YFNFNDVQRM
+305 YFNFNDVERL

-362 YNKEKSRYLLH
+362 YNKEKSKYLLY
-373 VTGSE
+373 VTNNE
-378 NDGKNQSILI
+378 TDGKTISNLT

-397 EKEKENFKKE
+397 DDEKENFSKI

-417 ECFYDANLC
+417 ECFYDANLS

-441 SRTNEKIPMNL
+441 SNTNEKIPMNL
-452 DDFPDDNIKIDLQKL
+452 DDFPNDNIKLDLQKL

-481 SGNYINTYQN
+481 SGNYISTYQN
-491 IKICIKE
+491 IKVCIKE

-506 STIEK
+506 STIDK
-511 NKNLTKDK
+511 NKNLIKDK
-519 NSEEGRNYLHDLE
+519 NSQEGRNYMHDLE
-532 KEKNF
+532 KESFF

-558 DEEEFFRPSKK
+558 DEEEFFHLSKK
-569 IDNKNKLEK
+569 DDNKNKK
-578 ENENEN
+578 ENE
-584 KLLNKKRKKSEEE
+584 LLNKKRKKSEDEE
-597 KSQEEVE
+597 ESKEKVE
-604 NNVIDDSKDNKKDDD
+604 DIDDKNNNNDDD
-619 SLDDE
+619 DLDGD

-637 DLY
+637 DPY

>member
-1 MEQNYRNVEEI
+1 MEQNYTNVDEI
-12 LENPGILIFKLND
+12 LENPGILIFTLNN
-25 PNNIFP
+25 PNKIFP
-31 NKRFSSKYDISEVSF
+31 DKRFTNKYGVSEVNF

-56 NICQAVDKR
+56 NICQTVNKC
-65 KEENPE
+65 KEQNPE
-71 YLGHIVKNLNSRYNN
+71 YLGHIVNNLNSRYNHI
-86 KNKFNFPGLQVIN
+86 KKFNFPGLQVIN

-141 NLQFF
+141 NLQFY
-146 EIYISERLPSSP
+146 EIYISERFPPSYYP
-158 YNQKENEWA
+158 KEEWT

-173 GELILDDVNEEYD
+173 GELILDDVNEEFD
-186 DKSKFIKVNG
+186 DKSKFIKLNG

-214 NLGYLP
+214 NIGYLP
-220 FWHRLK
+220 FRNRLI
-226 EFHKLFK
+226 ELNKLFK
-233 EEYDI
+233 EEYGI
-238 SKYIK
+238 SKYVK
-243 NCAKSFITKL
+243 NCAKSYINKL
-253 KEDLKENKT
+253 KDELKTNKS
-262 SNNSKNIDF
+262 SNNSKGLDF
-271 PNPSKLE
+271 PNPNKLE
-278 KKMKSIIPGTITTN
+278 KEIPKIIPGTVTTN
-292 SVNNK
+292 NVNNK
-297 TISLYMKD
+297 SITLYMKD
-305 YFNFNDVQRM
+305 YFNFNDVERL

-362 YNKEKSRYLLH
+362 YNKEKSKYLLY
-373 VTGSE
+373 VTNNE
-378 NDGKNQSILI
+378 TDGKTISNLT

-397 EKEKENFKKE
+397 DDEKDNFIKI

-417 ECFYDANLC
+417 ECFYDANLS

-441 SRTNEKIPMNL
+441 SNTNEKIPMNL
-452 DDFPDDNIKIDLQKL
+452 DDFPNDNIKLDLQKL

-481 SGNYINTYQN
+481 SGNYISTYQN
-491 IKICIKE
+491 IKVCIKE

-506 STIEK
+506 STIDK
-511 NKNLTKDK
+511 NKNLIKDK
-519 NSEEGRNYLHDLE
+519 NSQEGRNYMHDLE
-532 KEKNF
+532 KESFF

-558 DEEEFFRPSKK
+558 DEEEFFHLSKK
-569 IDNKNKLEK
+569 DDNKNKK
-578 ENENEN
+578 ENE
-584 KLLNKKRKKSEEE
+584 LLNKKRKKSEDEE
-597 KSQEEVE
+597 ESKEKVE
-604 NNVIDDSKDNKKDDD
+604 DNNDIDDKNNNNDDD
-619 SLDDE
+619 DDLDGD
-624 DDFDKLVDDDYGD
+624 DDFDKLLDDDYGD
-637 DLY
+637 Y

>member
-1 MEQNYRNVEEI
+1 MEQNYTNVDEI
-12 LENPGILIFKLND
+12 LENPGILIFTLNN
-25 PNNIFP
+25 PNKIFP
-31 NKRFSSKYDISEVSF
+31 DKRFTNKYGVSEVNY

-56 NICQAVDKR
+56 NICQTVNKC
-65 KEENPE
+65 KEQNPE
-71 YLGHIVKNLNSRYNN
+71 YLGHIVNNLNSRYNHS
-86 KNKFNFPGLQVIN
+86 KKFNFPGLQVIN

-141 NLQFF
+141 NLQFY
-146 EIYISERLPSSP
+146 EIYISERLPPSYYP
-158 YNQKENEWA
+158 KEEWT

-173 GELILDDVNEEYD
+173 GELILDDVNKEFD
-186 DKSKFIKVNG
+186 DKSKFIKLNG

-214 NLGYLP
+214 NIGYLP
-220 FWHRLK
+220 FRNRLI
-226 EFHKLFK
+226 ELNKLFK
-233 EEYDI
+233 EEYGI
-238 SKYIK
+238 SKYVK
-243 NCAKSFITKL
+243 NCAKSYINKL
-253 KEDLKENKT
+253 KDELKTNKS
-262 SNNSKNIDF
+262 SNNSKGLDF
-271 PNPSKLE
+271 PNPNKLE
-278 KKMKSIIPGTITTN
+278 KEILKIIPGTVTTN
-292 SVNNK
+292 NVNNK
-297 TISLYMKD
+297 SITLYMKD
-305 YFNFNDVQRM
+305 YFNFNDVERL

-362 YNKEKSRYLLH
+362 YNKEKSKYLLY
-373 VTGSE
+373 VTNNE
-378 NDGKNQSILI
+378 TDGKTISNLT

-397 EKEKENFKKE
+397 DDEKENFSKI

-417 ECFYDANLC
+417 ECFYDANLS

-441 SRTNEKIPMNL
+441 SNTNEKIPMNL
-452 DDFPDDNIKIDLQKL
+452 DDFPNDNIKLDLQKL

-481 SGNYINTYQN
+481 SGNYISTYQN
-491 IKICIKE
+491 IKVCIKE

-506 STIEK
+506 STIDK
-511 NKNLTKDK
+511 NKNLIKDK
-519 NSEEGRNYLHDLE
+519 NSQEGRNYMHDLE
-532 KEKNF
+532 KESFF

-558 DEEEFFRPSKK
+558 DEEEFFHLSKK
-569 IDNKNKLEK
+569 DDNKNKK
-578 ENENEN
+578 ENE
-584 KLLNKKRKKSEEE
+584 LLNKKRKKSEDEE
-597 KSQEEVE
+597 ESKEKVE
-604 NNVIDDSKDNKKDDD
+604 DNNEIDDKNNNNDDD
-619 SLDDE
+619 DDLDGD
-624 DDFDKLVDDDYGD
+624 DDFDKLLDDDYGD
-637 DLY
+637 Y

>member
-1 MEQNYRNVEEI
+1 MEQNYTNVDEI
-12 LENPGILIFKLND
+12 LENPGILIFTLNN
-25 PNNIFP
+25 PNKIFP
-31 NKRFSSKYDISEVSF
+31 DKRFTNKYGVSEVNF

-56 NICQAVDKR
+56 NICQTVNKC
-65 KEENPE
+65 KEQNPE
-71 YLGHIVKNLNSRYNN
+71 YLGHIVNNLNSRYNHS
-86 KNKFNFPGLQVIN
+86 KKFNFPGLQVIN

-141 NLQFF
+141 NLQFY
-146 EIYISERLPSSP
+146 EIYISERLPPSYYP
-158 YNQKENEWA
+158 KEEWT

-173 GELILDDVNEEYD
+173 GELILDDVNEEFD
-186 DKSKFIKVNG
+186 DKSKFIQLNG

-214 NLGYLP
+214 NIGYLP
-220 FWHRLK
+220 FRNRLI
-226 EFHKLFK
+226 ELNKLFK
-233 EEYDI
+233 EEYGI
-238 SKYIK
+238 SKYVK
-243 NCAKSFITKL
+243 NCVKSYINKL
-253 KEDLKENKT
+253 KDELKTNKS
-262 SNNSKNIDF
+262 SNNSKGLDF
-271 PNPSKLE
+271 PNPNKLE
-278 KKMKSIIPGTITTN
+278 KEIPKIIPETVTTN
-292 SVNNK
+292 NVNNK
-297 TISLYMKD
+297 SITLYMKD
-305 YFNFNDVQRM
+305 YFNFNDVERL

-362 YNKEKSRYLLH
+362 YNKEKSKYLLY
-373 VTGSE
+373 VTNNE
-378 NDGKNQSILI
+378 TDGKTISNLT

-397 EKEKENFKKE
+397 DDEKENFSKI

-417 ECFYDANLC
+417 ECFYDANLS

-441 SRTNEKIPMNL
+441 SNTNEKISMNL
-452 DDFPDDNIKIDLQKL
+452 DDFPNDDIKLDLQKL

-481 SGNYINTYQN
+481 SGNYISTYQN
-491 IKICIKE
+491 IKVCIKE

-506 STIEK
+506 STIDK
-511 NKNLTKDK
+511 NKNLIKDK
-519 NSEEGRNYLHDLE
+519 NSQEGRNYMQDLE
-532 KEKNF
+532 KESFF

-558 DEEEFFRPSKK
+558 DEEEFFHLSKK
-569 IDNKNKLEK
+569 DDNKNKK
-578 ENENEN
+578 ENE
-584 KLLNKKRKKSEEE
+584 LLNKKRKKSEDEE
-597 KSQEEVE
+597 ESKEKVE
-604 NNVIDDSKDNKKDDD
+604 DNTDIDDKNNNNDDD
-619 SLDDE
+619 LDGD
-624 DDFDKLVDDDYGD
+624 DDFDKLLDDDYGD
-637 DLY
+637 Y

>member
-1 MEQNYRNVEEI
+1 MEQNYTNVDEI
-12 LENPGILIFKLND
+12 LENPGILIFTLNN
-25 PNNIFP
+25 PNKIFP
-31 NKRFSSKYDISEVSF
+31 DKRFTNKYGVSEVNY

-56 NICQAVDKR
+56 NICQTVNKC
-65 KEENPE
+65 KEQNPE
-71 YLGHIVKNLNSRYNN
+71 YLGHIVNNLNSRYNHS
-86 KNKFNFPGLQVIN
+86 KKFNFPGLQVIN

-141 NLQFF
+141 NLQFY
-146 EIYISERLPSSP
+146 EIYISERLPPSYYP
-158 YNQKENEWA
+158 KEEWT

-173 GELILDDVNEEYD
+173 GELILDDVNEEFD
-186 DKSKFIKVNG
+186 DKSKFIKLNG

-214 NLGYLP
+214 NIGYLP
-220 FWHRLK
+220 FRNRLI
-226 EFHKLFK
+226 ELNKLFK
-233 EEYDI
+233 EEYGI
-238 SKYIK
+238 SKYVK
-243 NCAKSFITKL
+243 NCVKSYINKL
-253 KEDLKENKT
+253 KDELKTNKS
-262 SNNSKNIDF
+262 SNNSKALDF
-271 PNPSKLE
+271 PNPNKLE
-278 KKMKSIIPGTITTN
+278 KEIPKIIPGTVTTN
-292 SVNNK
+292 YVNNK
-297 TISLYMKD
+297 SITLYMKD
-305 YFNFNDVQRM
+305 YFNFNDVERL

-362 YNKEKSRYLLH
+362 YNKEKSKYLLY
-373 VTGSE
+373 VTNNE
-378 NDGKNQSILI
+378 TDGKTISNLT

-397 EKEKENFKKE
+397 DDEKENFSKI

-417 ECFYDANLC
+417 ECFYDANLS

-441 SRTNEKIPMNL
+441 SNTNEKIPMNL
-452 DDFPDDNIKIDLQKL
+452 DDFPNDNIKLDLQKL

-481 SGNYINTYQN
+481 SGNYISTYQN
-491 IKICIKE
+491 IKVCIKE

-506 STIEK
+506 STIDK
-511 NKNLTKDK
+511 NKNLIKDK
-519 NSEEGRNYLHDLE
+519 NSQEGRNYMHDLE
-532 KEKNF
+532 KESFF

-558 DEEEFFRPSKK
+558 DEEEFFHLSKK
-569 IDNKNKLEK
+569 DDNKNKK
-578 ENENEN
+578 ENE
-584 KLLNKKRKKSEEE
+584 LLNKKRKKSEDEE
-597 KSQEEVE
+597 ESKEKVE
-604 NNVIDDSKDNKKDDD
+604 DNNDIDDKNNNNDDD
-619 SLDDE
+619 DDLDGD
-624 DDFDKLVDDDYGD
+624 DDFDKLLDDDYGD
-637 DLY
+637 Y

>member
-1 MEQNYRNVEEI
+1 MEQNYTNVDEI
-12 LENPGILIFKLND
+12 LENPGILIFTLNN
-25 PNNIFP
+25 PNKIFP
-31 NKRFSSKYDISEVSF
+31 DKRFTNKYGVSEVNY

-56 NICQAVDKR
+56 NICQTVNKC
-65 KEENPE
+65 KEQNPE
-71 YLGHIVKNLNSRYNN
+71 YLGHIVNNLNSRYNHS
-86 KNKFNFPGLQVIN
+86 KKFNFPGLQVIN

-141 NLQFF
+141 NLQFY
-146 EIYISERLPSSP
+146 EIYISERLPPSYYP
-158 YNQKENEWA
+158 KEEWT

-173 GELILDDVNEEYD
+173 GELILDDVNEEFD
-186 DKSKFIKVNG
+186 DKSKFIELNG

-214 NLGYLP
+214 NIGYLP
-220 FWHRLK
+220 FRNRLI
-226 EFHKLFK
+226 ELNKLFK
-233 EEYDI
+233 EEYGI
-238 SKYIK
+238 SKYVK
-243 NCAKSFITKL
+243 NCAKSYINKL
-253 KEDLKENKT
+253 KDELKTNKS
-262 SNNSKNIDF
+262 SNNSKGLDF
-271 PNPSKLE
+271 PNPNKLE
-278 KKMKSIIPGTITTN
+278 KEILKIIPGTVTTN
-292 SVNNK
+292 YVNNK
-297 TISLYMKD
+297 SITLYMKD
-305 YFNFNDVQRM
+305 YFNFNDVERL

-362 YNKEKSRYLLH
+362 YNKEKSKYLLY
-373 VTGSE
+373 VTNNE
-378 NDGKNQSILI
+378 TDGKTISNLT

-397 EKEKENFKKE
+397 DDEKENFNKI

-417 ECFYDANLC
+417 ECFYDANLS

-441 SRTNEKIPMNL
+441 SNTNEKIPMNL
-452 DDFPDDNIKIDLQKL
+452 DDFPNDNIKLDLQKL

-481 SGNYINTYQN
+481 SGNYISTYQN
-491 IKICIKE
+491 IKVCIKE

-506 STIEK
+506 STIDK
-511 NKNLTKDK
+511 NKNLIKDK
-519 NSEEGRNYLHDLE
+519 NSQEGRNYMHDLE
-532 KEKNF
+532 KESFF

-558 DEEEFFRPSKK
+558 DEEEFFHLSKK
-569 IDNKNKLEK
+569 DDNKNKK
-578 ENENEN
+578 ENE
-584 KLLNKKRKKSEEE
+584 LLNKKRKKSEDEE
-597 KSQEEVE
+597 ESKEKVE
-604 NNVIDDSKDNKKDDD
+604 DNNDIDDKNNNNDDD
-619 SLDDE
+619 DDLDGD
-624 DDFDKLVDDDYGD
+624 DDFDKLLDDDYGD
-637 DLY
+637 Y

>member
-1 MEQNYRNVEEI
+1 MEQNYTNVDEI
-12 LENPGILIFKLND
+12 LENPGILIFSLNN
-25 PNNIFP
+25 PNKIFP
-31 NKRFSSKYDISEVSF
+31 DKRFTNKYGVSEVNY

-56 NICQAVDKR
+56 NICQTVNKC
-65 KEENPE
+65 KEQNPE
-71 YLGHIVKNLNSRYNN
+71 YLGHIVNNLNSRYNHS
-86 KNKFNFPGLQVIN
+86 KKFNFPGLQVIN

-141 NLQFF
+141 NLQFY
-146 EIYISERLPSSP
+146 EIYISERLPPSYYP
-158 YNQKENEWA
+158 KEEWT

-186 DKSKFIKVNG
+186 DKSKFIKLNG

-214 NLGYLP
+214 NIGYLP
-220 FWHRLK
+220 FRNRLI
-226 EFHKLFK
+226 ELNKLFK
-233 EEYDI
+233 EEYGI
-238 SKYIK
+238 SKYVK
-243 NCAKSFITKL
+243 NCAKSYINKL
-253 KEDLKENKT
+253 KDELKTNKS
-262 SNNSKNIDF
+262 SNNSKSLDF
-271 PNPSKLE
+271 PNPNKLE
-278 KKMKSIIPGTITTN
+278 KEILKIIPGTVTTN
-292 SVNNK
+292 YVNNK
-297 TISLYMKD
+297 SITLYMKD
-305 YFNFNDVQRM
+305 YFNFNDVERL

-362 YNKEKSRYLLH
+362 YNKEKSKYLLY
-373 VTGSE
+373 VTNNE
-378 NDGKNQSILI
+378 TDGKTISNLT

-397 EKEKENFKKE
+397 DDEKENFSKI

-417 ECFYDANLC
+417 ECFYDANLS

-441 SRTNEKIPMNL
+441 SNTNEKIPMNL
-452 DDFPDDNIKIDLQKL
+452 DDFPNDNIKLDLQKL

-481 SGNYINTYQN
+481 SGNYISTYQN
-491 IKICIKE
+491 IKVCIKE

-506 STIEK
+506 STIDK
-511 NKNLTKDK
+511 NKNLIKDK
-519 NSEEGRNYLHDLE
+519 NSQEGRNYMHDLE
-532 KEKNF
+532 KESFF

-558 DEEEFFRPSKK
+558 DEEEFFHLSKK
-569 IDNKNKLEK
+569 DDNKNKK
-578 ENENEN
+578 ENE
-584 KLLNKKRKKSEEE
+584 LLNKKRKKSEDEE
-597 KSQEEVE
+597 ESKEKVE
-604 NNVIDDSKDNKKDDD
+604 DNNDIDDKNNNNDDD
-619 SLDDE
+619 DDLDGD
-624 DDFDKLVDDDYGD
+624 DDFDKLLDDDYGD
-637 DLY
+637 Y

>member
-1 MEQNYRNVEEI
+1 MEQNYTNVDEI
-12 LENPGILIFKLND
+12 LENPGILIFALNN
-25 PNNIFP
+25 PNKIFP
-31 NKRFSSKYDISEVSF
+31 DKRFTNKYGVSEVNF

-56 NICQAVDKR
+56 NICQTVNKC
-65 KEENPE
+65 KEQNPE
-71 YLGHIVKNLNSRYNN
+71 YLGHIVNNLNSRYNHS
-86 KNKFNFPGLQVIN
+86 KKFNFPGLQVIN

-141 NLQFF
+141 NLQFY
-146 EIYISERLPSSP
+146 EINISERLPPSYYP
-158 YNQKENEWA
+158 KEEWT

-173 GELILDDVNEEYD
+173 GELILDDVNEEFD
-186 DKSKFIKVNG
+186 DKSKFIKLNG

-214 NLGYLP
+214 NIGYLP
-220 FWHRLK
+220 FRNRLI
-226 EFHKLFK
+226 ELNKLFK
-233 EEYDI
+233 EEYGI
-238 SKYIK
+238 SKYVK
-243 NCAKSFITKL
+243 NCAKSYINKL
-253 KEDLKENKT
+253 KDELKTNKS
-262 SNNSKNIDF
+262 SNNSKGLDF
-271 PNPSKLE
+271 PNPNKLE
-278 KKMKSIIPGTITTN
+278 KEILKIIPGTVTTN
-292 SVNNK
+292 YVNNK
-297 TISLYMKD
+297 YITLYMKD
-305 YFNFNDVQRM
+305 YFNFNDVERL

-362 YNKEKSRYLLH
+362 YNKEKSKYLLY
-373 VTGSE
+373 VTNNE
-378 NDGKNQSILI
+378 TDGKTISNLT

-397 EKEKENFKKE
+397 DDEKENFSKI

-417 ECFYDANLC
+417 ECFYDANLS

-441 SRTNEKIPMNL
+441 SNTNEKIPMNL
-452 DDFPDDNIKIDLQKL
+452 DDFPNVNIKLDLQKL

-481 SGNYINTYQN
+481 SGNYISTYQN
-491 IKICIKE
+491 IKVCIKE

-506 STIEK
+506 STIDK
-511 NKNLTKDK
+511 NKNLIKDK
-519 NSEEGRNYLHDLE
+519 NSQEGRNYMHDLE
-532 KEKNF
+532 KESFF

-558 DEEEFFRPSKK
+558 DEEEFFHLSKK
-569 IDNKNKLEK
+569 DDNKNKK
-578 ENENEN
+578 ENE
-584 KLLNKKRKKSEEE
+584 LLNKKRKKSEDEE
-597 KSQEEVE
+597 ESKEKVE
-604 NNVIDDSKDNKKDDD
+604 DNNDIDDKNNNNDDD
-619 SLDDE
+619 DDLDGD
-624 DDFDKLVDDDYGD
+624 DDFDKLLDDDYGD
-637 DLY
+637 Y

>member
-1 MEQNYRNVEEI
+1 MEQNYTNVDEI
-12 LENPGILIFKLND
+12 LENPGILIFTLNN
-25 PNNIFP
+25 PNKIFP
-31 NKRFSSKYDISEVSF
+31 DKRFTNKYGVSEVNY

-56 NICQAVDKR
+56 NICQTVNKC
-65 KEENPE
+65 KEQNPE
-71 YLGHIVKNLNSRYNN
+71 YLGHIVNNLNSRYNHS
-86 KNKFNFPGLQVIN
+86 KKFNFPGLQVIN

-141 NLQFF
+141 NLQFY
-146 EIYISERLPSSP
+146 EIYISERLPPSYYP
-158 YNQKENEWA
+158 KEEWT

-173 GELILDDVNEEYD
+173 GELILDDVNEEFD
-186 DKSKFIKVNG
+186 DKSKFIKLNG

-214 NLGYLP
+214 NIGYLP
-220 FWHRLK
+220 FRNRLI
-226 EFHKLFK
+226 ELNKLFK
-233 EEYDI
+233 EEYGI
-238 SKYIK
+238 SKYVK
-243 NCAKSFITKL
+243 NCAKSYINKL
-253 KEDLKENKT
+253 KDELKTNKS
-262 SNNSKNIDF
+262 SNNSKGLDF
-271 PNPSKLE
+271 PNPNKLE
-278 KKMKSIIPGTITTN
+278 KEILKIIPGTVTTN
-292 SVNNK
+292 NVNNK
-297 TISLYMKD
+297 SITLYMKD
-305 YFNFNDVQRM
+305 YFNFNDVERL

-362 YNKEKSRYLLH
+362 YNKEKSKYLLY
-373 VTGSE
+373 VTNNE
-378 NDGKNQSILI
+378 TDGKTISNLT

-397 EKEKENFKKE
+397 DDEKENFSKI

-417 ECFYDANLC
+417 ECFYDANLS

-441 SRTNEKIPMNL
+441 SNTNEKIPMNL
-452 DDFPDDNIKIDLQKL
+452 DDFPNDYIKLDLQKL

-481 SGNYINTYQN
+481 SGNYISTYQN
-491 IKICIKE
+491 IKVCIKE

-506 STIEK
+506 STIDK
-511 NKNLTKDK
+511 NKNLIKDK
-519 NSEEGRNYLHDLE
+519 NSQEGRNYMHDLE
-532 KEKNF
+532 KESFF

-558 DEEEFFRPSKK
+558 DEEEFFHLSKK
-569 IDNKNKLEK
+569 DDNKNKK
-578 ENENEN
+578 ENE
-584 KLLNKKRKKSEEE
+584 LLNKKRKKSEDEE
-597 KSQEEVE
+597 ESKEKVE
-604 NNVIDDSKDNKKDDD
+604 DNNDIDDKNNNNDDD
-619 SLDDE
+619 LDGD
-624 DDFDKLVDDDYGD
+624 DDFDKLLDDDYGD
-637 DLY
+637 Y

>member
-1 MEQNYRNVEEI
+1 MEQNYTNVDEI
-12 LENPGILIFKLND
+12 LENPGILIFTLNN
-25 PNNIFP
+25 PNKIFP
-31 NKRFSSKYDISEVSF
+31 DKRFTNKYGVSEVNY

-56 NICQAVDKR
+56 NICQTVNKC
-65 KEENPE
+65 KEQNPE
-71 YLGHIVKNLNSRYNN
+71 YLGHIVNNLNSRYNHS
-86 KNKFNFPGLQVIN
+86 KKFNFPGLQVIN

-141 NLQFF
+141 NLQFY
-146 EIYISERLPSSP
+146 EINISERLPPSYYP
-158 YNQKENEWA
+158 KEEWT

-186 DKSKFIKVNG
+186 DKSKFIKLNG

-214 NLGYLP
+214 NIGYLP
-220 FWHRLK
+220 FRNRLI
-226 EFHKLFK
+226 ELNKLFK
-233 EEYDI
+233 EEYGI
-238 SKYIK
+238 SKYVK
-243 NCAKSFITKL
+243 NCAKSYINKL
-253 KEDLKENKT
+253 KDELKTNKS
-262 SNNSKNIDF
+262 SNNSKSLDF
-271 PNPSKLE
+271 PNPNKLE
-278 KKMKSIIPGTITTN
+278 KEILKIIPGTVTTN
-292 SVNNK
+292 YVNNK
-297 TISLYMKD
+297 YITLYMKD
-305 YFNFNDVQRM
+305 YFNFNDVERL

-362 YNKEKSRYLLH
+362 YNKEKSKYLLY
-373 VTGSE
+373 VTNNE
-378 NDGKNQSILI
+378 TDGKTISNLT

-397 EKEKENFKKE
+397 DDEKENFSKI

-417 ECFYDANLC
+417 ECFYDANLS

-441 SRTNEKIPMNL
+441 SNTNEKIPMNL
-452 DDFPDDNIKIDLQKL
+452 DDFPNDNIKLDLQKL

-481 SGNYINTYQN
+481 SGNYISTYQN
-491 IKICIKE
+491 IKVCIKE

-506 STIEK
+506 STIDK
-511 NKNLTKDK
+511 NKNLIKDK
-519 NSEEGRNYLHDLE
+519 NSQEGRNYMHDLE
-532 KEKNF
+532 KESFF

-558 DEEEFFRPSKK
+558 DEEEFFHLSKK
-569 IDNKNKLEK
+569 DDNKNKK
-578 ENENEN
+578 ENE
-584 KLLNKKRKKSEEE
+584 LLNKKRKKSEDEE
-597 KSQEEVE
+597 ESKEKVE
-604 NNVIDDSKDNKKDDD
+604 DNNDIDDKNNNNDDD
-619 SLDDE
+619 LDGD
-624 DDFDKLVDDDYGD
+624 DDFDKLLDDDYGD
-637 DLY
+637 Y

>member
-1 MEQNYRNVEEI
+1 MEQNYTNVDEI
-12 LENPGILIFKLND
+12 LENPGILIFTLNN
-25 PNNIFP
+25 PNKIFP
-31 NKRFSSKYDISEVSF
+31 DKRFTNKYGVSEVNY

-56 NICQAVDKR
+56 NICQTVNKC
-65 KEENPE
+65 KEQNPE
-71 YLGHIVKNLNSRYNN
+71 YLGHIVNNLNSRYNHS
-86 KNKFNFPGLQVIN
+86 KKFNFPGLQVIN

-141 NLQFF
+141 NLQFY
-146 EIYISERLPSSP
+146 EIYISERLPPSYYP
-158 YNQKENEWA
+158 KEEWT

-173 GELILDDVNEEYD
+173 GELILDDVNEEFD
-186 DKSKFIKVNG
+186 DKSKFIELNG

-214 NLGYLP
+214 NIGYLP
-220 FWHRLK
+220 FRNRLI
-226 EFHKLFK
+226 ELNKLFK
-233 EEYDI
+233 EEYGI
-238 SKYIK
+238 SKYVK
-243 NCAKSFITKL
+243 NCAKSYINKL
-253 KEDLKENKT
+253 KDELKTNKS
-262 SNNSKNIDF
+262 SNNSKSLDF
-271 PNPSKLE
+271 PNPNKLE
-278 KKMKSIIPGTITTN
+278 KEILIIIPGTVTTN
-292 SVNNK
+292 NVNNK
-297 TISLYMKD
+297 YITLYMKD
-305 YFNFNDVQRM
+305 YFNFNDVERL

-362 YNKEKSRYLLH
+362 YNKEKSKYLLY
-373 VTGSE
+373 VTNNE
-378 NDGKNQSILI
+378 TDGKTISNLT

-397 EKEKENFKKE
+397 DDEKENFSKI

-417 ECFYDANLC
+417 ECFYDANLS

-441 SRTNEKIPMNL
+441 SNTNEKIPMNL
-452 DDFPDDNIKIDLQKL
+452 DDFPNDDIKLDLQKL

-481 SGNYINTYQN
+481 SGNYISTYQN
-491 IKICIKE
+491 IKVCIKE

-506 STIEK
+506 STIDK
-511 NKNLTKDK
+511 NKNLIKDK
-519 NSEEGRNYLHDLE
+519 NSQEGRNYMHDLE
-532 KEKNF
+532 KESFF

-558 DEEEFFRPSKK
+558 DEEEFFHLSKK
-569 IDNKNKLEK
+569 DDNKNKK
-578 ENENEN
+578 ENE
-584 KLLNKKRKKSEEE
+584 LWNKKRKKSEDEE
-597 KSQEEVE
+597 ESKEKVE
-604 NNVIDDSKDNKKDDD
+604 DNNDIDDKNNDDD
-619 SLDDE
+619 DLDGD
-624 DDFDKLVDDDYGD
+624 DDFDKLLDDDYGD
-637 DLY
+637 Y

>member
-1 MEQNYRNVEEI
+1 MEQNYTNVDEI
-12 LENPGILIFKLND
+12 LENPGILIFTLNN
-25 PNNIFP
+25 PNKIFP
-31 NKRFSSKYDISEVSF
+31 DKRFTNKYGVSEVNY

-56 NICQAVDKR
+56 NICQTVNKC
-65 KEENPE
+65 KEQNPE
-71 YLGHIVKNLNSRYNN
+71 YLGHIVNNLNSRYNHS
-86 KNKFNFPGLQVIN
+86 KKFNFPGLQVIN

-141 NLQFF
+141 NLQFY
-146 EIYISERLPSSP
+146 EIYISERLPPSYYP
-158 YNQKENEWA
+158 KEEWT

-173 GELILDDVNEEYD
+173 GELILDDVNEEFD
-186 DKSKFIKVNG
+186 DKSKFIQLNG

-214 NLGYLP
+214 NIGYLP
-220 FWHRLK
+220 FRNRLI
-226 EFHKLFK
+226 ELNKLFK
-233 EEYDI
+233 EEYGI
-238 SKYIK
+238 SKYVK
-243 NCAKSFITKL
+243 NCAKSYINKL
-253 KEDLKENKT
+253 KDELKTNKS
-262 SNNSKNIDF
+262 SNNSKGLDF
-271 PNPSKLE
+271 PNPNKLE
-278 KKMKSIIPGTITTN
+278 KEIPKIIPGTVTTN
-292 SVNNK
+292 NVNNK
-297 TISLYMKD
+297 SITLYMKD
-305 YFNFNDVQRM
+305 YFNFNDVERL

-362 YNKEKSRYLLH
+362 YNKEKSKYLLY
-373 VTGSE
+373 VTNNE
-378 NDGKNQSILI
+378 TDGKTISNLT

-397 EKEKENFKKE
+397 DDEKENFSKI

-417 ECFYDANLC
+417 ECFYDANLS

-441 SRTNEKIPMNL
+441 SNTNEKISMNL
-452 DDFPDDNIKIDLQKL
+452 DDFPNDDIKLDLQKL

-481 SGNYINTYQN
+481 SGNYISTYQN
-491 IKICIKE
+491 IKVCIKE

-506 STIEK
+506 STIDK
-511 NKNLTKDK
+511 NKNLIKDK
-519 NSEEGRNYLHDLE
+519 NSQEGRNYMHDLE
-532 KEKNF
+532 KESFF

-558 DEEEFFRPSKK
+558 DEEEFFHLSKK
-569 IDNKNKLEK
+569 DDNKNKK
-578 ENENEN
+578 ENE
-584 KLLNKKRKKSEEE
+584 LLNKKRKKSKNEEE
-597 KSQEEVE
+597 SKEKVE
-604 NNVIDDSKDNKKDDD
+604 DNNDIDDKNNNNDDD
-619 SLDDE
+619 DLDGD
-624 DDFDKLVDDDYGD
+624 DDFDKLLDDDYGD
-637 DLY
+637 Y

>member
-1 MEQNYRNVEEI
+1 MEQNYTNVDEI
-12 LENPGILIFKLND
+12 LENPGILIFTLNN
-25 PNNIFP
+25 PNKIFP
-31 NKRFSSKYDISEVSF
+31 DKRFTNKYGVSEVNF

-56 NICQAVDKR
+56 NICQTVNKC
-65 KEENPE
+65 KEQNPE
-71 YLGHIVKNLNSRYNN
+71 YLGHIVNNLNSRYNHS
-86 KNKFNFPGLQVIN
+86 KKFNFPGLQVIN

-141 NLQFF
+141 NLQFY
-146 EIYISERLPSSP
+146 EIYISERLPPSYYP
-158 YNQKENEWA
+158 KEEWT

-173 GELILDDVNEEYD
+173 GELILDDVNEEFD
-186 DKSKFIKVNG
+186 DKSKFIELNG

-214 NLGYLP
+214 NIGYLP
-220 FWHRLK
+220 FRNRLI
-226 EFHKLFK
+226 ELNKLFK
-233 EEYDI
+233 EEYGI
-238 SKYIK
+238 SKYVK
-243 NCAKSFITKL
+243 NCAKSYINKL
-253 KEDLKENKT
+253 KDELKTNKS
-262 SNNSKNIDF
+262 SNNSKSLDF
-271 PNPSKLE
+271 PNPNKLE
-278 KKMKSIIPGTITTN
+278 KEIPKIIPGTVTTN
-292 SVNNK
+292 YVNNK
-297 TISLYMKD
+297 YITLYMKD
-305 YFNFNDVQRM
+305 YFNFNDVERL

-362 YNKEKSRYLLH
+362 YNKEKSKYLLY
-373 VTGSE
+373 VTNNE
-378 NDGKNQSILI
+378 TDGKTISNLT

-397 EKEKENFKKE
+397 DDEKDNFSKI

-417 ECFYDANLC
+417 ECFYDANLS

-441 SRTNEKIPMNL
+441 SNTNEKIPMNL
-452 DDFPDDNIKIDLQKL
+452 DDFPNDNIKLDLQKL

-481 SGNYINTYQN
+481 SGNYISTYQN
-491 IKICIKE
+491 IKVCIKE

-506 STIEK
+506 STIDK
-511 NKNLTKDK
+511 NKNLIKDK
-519 NSEEGRNYLHDLE
+519 NSQEGRNYMHDLE
-532 KEKNF
+532 KESFF

-558 DEEEFFRPSKK
+558 DEEEFFHLSKK
-569 IDNKNKLEK
+569 DDNKNKK
-578 ENENEN
+578 ENE
-584 KLLNKKRKKSEEE
+584 LLNKKRKKSEDEE
-597 KSQEEVE
+597 ESKEKVE
-604 NNVIDDSKDNKKDDD
+604 DNNDIDDKNNNNDDD
-619 SLDDE
+619 DDLDGD
-624 DDFDKLVDDDYGD
+624 DDFDKLLDDDYGD
-637 DLY
+637 Y

>member
-1 MEQNYRNVEEI
+1 MEQNYTNVDEI
-12 LENPGILIFKLND
+12 LENPGILIFTLNN
-25 PNNIFP
+25 PNKIFP
-31 NKRFSSKYDISEVSF
+31 DKRFTNKYGVSEVNY

-56 NICQAVDKR
+56 NICQTVNKC
-65 KEENPE
+65 KEQNPE
-71 YLGHIVKNLNSRYNN
+71 YLGHIVNNLNSRYNHS
-86 KNKFNFPGLQVIN
+86 KKFNFPGLQVIN

-141 NLQFF
+141 NLQFY
-146 EIYISERLPSSP
+146 EINISERLPPSYYP
-158 YNQKENEWA
+158 KEEWT

-173 GELILDDVNEEYD
+173 GELILDDVNEEFD
-186 DKSKFIKVNG
+186 DKSKFIKLNG

-214 NLGYLP
+214 NIGYLP
-220 FWHRLK
+220 FRNRLI
-226 EFHKLFK
+226 ELNKLFK
-233 EEYDI
+233 EEYGI
-238 SKYIK
+238 SKYVK
-243 NCAKSFITKL
+243 NCAKSYINKL
-253 KEDLKENKT
+253 KDELKTNKS
-262 SNNSKNIDF
+262 SNNSKSLDF
-271 PNPSKLE
+271 PNPNKLE
-278 KKMKSIIPGTITTN
+278 KEILKIIPGTVTTN
-292 SVNNK
+292 YVNNK
-297 TISLYMKD
+297 SITLYMKD
-305 YFNFNDVQRM
+305 YFNFNDVERL

-362 YNKEKSRYLLH
+362 YNKEKSKYLLY
-373 VTGSE
+373 VTNNE
-378 NDGKNQSILI
+378 TDGKTISNLT

-397 EKEKENFKKE
+397 DDEKENFSKI

-417 ECFYDANLC
+417 ECFYDANLS

-441 SRTNEKIPMNL
+441 SNTNEKIPMNL
-452 DDFPDDNIKIDLQKL
+452 DDFPNDNIKLDLQKL

-481 SGNYINTYQN
+481 SGNYISTYEN
-491 IKICIKE
+491 IKVCIKE

-506 STIEK
+506 STIDK
-511 NKNLTKDK
+511 NKNLIKDK
-519 NSEEGRNYLHDLE
+519 NSQEGRNYMHDLE
-532 KEKNF
+532 KESFF

-558 DEEEFFRPSKK
+558 DEEEFFHLSKK
-569 IDNKNKLEK
+569 DDNKNKK
-578 ENENEN
+578 ENE
-584 KLLNKKRKKSEEE
+584 LLNKKRKKSEDEE
-597 KSQEEVE
+597 ESKEKVE
-604 NNVIDDSKDNKKDDD
+604 DNNDINDKNNNNDDD
-619 SLDDE
+619 DLDED
-624 DDFDKLVDDDYGD
+624 DDFDKLLDDDYGD
-637 DLY
+637 Y

>member
-1 MEQNYRNVEEI
+1 MEQNYTNVDEI
-12 LENPGILIFKLND
+12 LENAGILIFTLNN
-25 PNNIFP
+25 PNKIFP
-31 NKRFSSKYDISEVSF
+31 DKRFTNKYGVSEVNF
-46 IKENIIEVFQ
+46 IKENIIEVLQ
-56 NICQAVDKR
+56 NICQTVNKC
-65 KEENPE
+65 KEQNPE
-71 YLGHIVKNLNSRYNN
+71 YLGHIVNNLNSRYNHS
-86 KNKFNFPGLQVIN
+86 KKFNFPGLQVIN

-141 NLQFF
+141 NLQFY
-146 EIYISERLPSSP
+146 EIYISERLPPSYYP
-158 YNQKENEWA
+158 KEEWT

-173 GELILDDVNEEYD
+173 GELILDDVNEEFD
-186 DKSKFIKVNG
+186 DKSKFIKLNG

-214 NLGYLP
+214 NIGYLP
-220 FWHRLK
+220 FRNRLI
-226 EFHKLFK
+226 ELNKLFK
-233 EEYDI
+233 EEYGI
-238 SKYIK
+238 SKYVK
-243 NCAKSFITKL
+243 NCAKSYINKL
-253 KEDLKENKT
+253 KDELKTNKS
-262 SNNSKNIDF
+262 SNNSKSLDF
-271 PNPSKLE
+271 PNPNKLE
-278 KKMKSIIPGTITTN
+278 KEIPKIIPGTVTTN
-292 SVNNK
+292 NVNNK
-297 TISLYMKD
+297 SITLYMKD
-305 YFNFNDVQRM
+305 YFNFNDVERL

-362 YNKEKSRYLLH
+362 YNKEKSKYLLY
-373 VTGSE
+373 VTNNE
-378 NDGKNQSILI
+378 TDGKTISNLT

-397 EKEKENFKKE
+397 DDEKENFSKI

-417 ECFYDANLC
+417 ECFYDANLS

-441 SRTNEKIPMNL
+441 SNTNEKIPMNL
-452 DDFPDDNIKIDLQKL
+452 DDFPNDNIKLDLQKL

-481 SGNYINTYQN
+481 SGNYISTYQN
-491 IKICIKE
+491 IKVCIKE

-506 STIEK
+506 STIDK
-511 NKNLTKDK
+511 NKNLIKDK
-519 NSEEGRNYLHDLE
+519 NSQEGRNYMHDLE
-532 KEKNF
+532 KESFF

-558 DEEEFFRPSKK
+558 DEEEFFHLSKK
-569 IDNKNKLEK
+569 DDNKNKK
-578 ENENEN
+578 ENE
-584 KLLNKKRKKSEEE
+584 LLNKKRKKSEDEE
-597 KSQEEVE
+597 ESKEKVE
-604 NNVIDDSKDNKKDDD
+604 DNNDIDDKNNNNDDD
-619 SLDDE
+619 DLDGD
-624 DDFDKLVDDDYGD
+624 DDFDKLLDDDYGD
-637 DLY
+637 Y

>member
-1 MEQNYRNVEEI
+1 MEQNYTNVDEI
-12 LENPGILIFKLND
+12 LENPGILIFTLNN
-25 PNNIFP
+25 PNKIFP
-31 NKRFSSKYDISEVSF
+31 DKRFTNKYGVSEVNF

-56 NICQAVDKR
+56 NICQTVNKC
-65 KEENPE
+65 KEQNPE
-71 YLGHIVKNLNSRYNN
+71 YLGHIVNNLNSRYNHS
-86 KNKFNFPGLQVIN
+86 KKFNFPGLQVIN

-141 NLQFF
+141 NLQFY
-146 EIYISERLPSSP
+146 EINISERLPPSYYP
-158 YNQKENEWA
+158 KEEWT

-173 GELILDDVNEEYD
+173 GELILDDVNEEFD
-186 DKSKFIKVNG
+186 DKSKFIKLNG

-214 NLGYLP
+214 NIGYLP
-220 FWHRLK
+220 FRNRLI
-226 EFHKLFK
+226 ELNKLFK
-233 EEYDI
+233 EEYGI
-238 SKYIK
+238 SKYVK
-243 NCAKSFITKL
+243 NCAKSYINKL
-253 KEDLKENKT
+253 KDELKTNKS
-262 SNNSKNIDF
+262 SNNSKSLDF
-271 PNPSKLE
+271 PNPNKLE
-278 KKMKSIIPGTITTN
+278 KEIPKIIPGTVTTN
-292 SVNNK
+292 YVNNK
-297 TISLYMKD
+297 SITLYMKD
-305 YFNFNDVQRM
+305 YFNFNDVERL

-362 YNKEKSRYLLH
+362 YNKEKSKYLLY
-373 VTGSE
+373 VTNNE
-378 NDGKNQSILI
+378 TDGKTISNLT

-397 EKEKENFKKE
+397 DDEKENFSKI

-417 ECFYDANLC
+417 ECFYDANLS

-441 SRTNEKIPMNL
+441 SNTNEKIPMNL
-452 DDFPDDNIKIDLQKL
+452 DDFPNDNIKLDLQKL

-481 SGNYINTYQN
+481 SGNYISTYQN
-491 IKICIKE
+491 IKVCIKE

-506 STIEK
+506 STIDK
-511 NKNLTKDK
+511 NKNLIKDK
-519 NSEEGRNYLHDLE
+519 NSQEGRNYMHDLE
-532 KEKNF
+532 KESFF

-558 DEEEFFRPSKK
+558 DEEEFFHLSKK
-569 IDNKNKLEK
+569 DDNKNKK
-578 ENENEN
+578 ENE
-584 KLLNKKRKKSEEE
+584 LLNKKRKKSEDEE
-597 KSQEEVE
+597 ESKEKVE
-604 NNVIDDSKDNKKDDD
+604 DNNDIDDKNNNNDDD
-619 SLDDE
+619 DDLDGD
-624 DDFDKLVDDDYGD
+624 DDFDKLLDDDYGD
-637 DLY
+637 Y

>member
-1 MEQNYRNVEEI
+1 MEQNYTNVDEI
-12 LENPGILIFKLND
+12 LENPGILIFTLNN
-25 PNNIFP
+25 PNKIFP
-31 NKRFSSKYDISEVSF
+31 DKRFTNKYGVSEVNY

-56 NICQAVDKR
+56 NICQTVNKC
-65 KEENPE
+65 KEQNPE
-71 YLGHIVKNLNSRYNN
+71 YLGHIVNNLNSRYNHS
-86 KNKFNFPGLQVIN
+86 KKFNFPGLQVIN

-141 NLQFF
+141 NLQFY
-146 EIYISERLPSSP
+146 EIYISERLPPSYYP
-158 YNQKENEWA
+158 KEEWT

-186 DKSKFIKVNG
+186 DKSKFIKLNG

-214 NLGYLP
+214 NIGYLP
-220 FWHRLK
+220 FRNRLI
-226 EFHKLFK
+226 ELNKLFK
-233 EEYDI
+233 EEYGI
-238 SKYIK
+238 SKYVK
-243 NCAKSFITKL
+243 NCAKSYINKL
-253 KEDLKENKT
+253 KDELKTNKS
-262 SNNSKNIDF
+262 SNNSKSLDF
-271 PNPSKLE
+271 PNPNKLE
-278 KKMKSIIPGTITTN
+278 KEILKIIPGTVTTN
-292 SVNNK
+292 YVNNK
-297 TISLYMKD
+297 SITLYMKD
-305 YFNFNDVQRM
+305 YFNFNDVERL

-362 YNKEKSRYLLH
+362 YNKEKSKYLLY
-373 VTGSE
+373 VTNNE
-378 NDGKNQSILI
+378 TDGKTISNLT

-397 EKEKENFKKE
+397 DDEKENFSKI

-417 ECFYDANLC
+417 ECFYDANLS

-441 SRTNEKIPMNL
+441 SNTNEKIPMNL
-452 DDFPDDNIKIDLQKL
+452 DDFPNDNIKLDLQKL

-481 SGNYINTYQN
+481 SGNYISTYQN
-491 IKICIKE
+491 IKVCIKE

-506 STIEK
+506 STIDK
-511 NKNLTKDK
+511 NKNLIKDK
-519 NSEEGRNYLHDLE
+519 NSQEGRNYMHDLE
-532 KEKNF
+532 KESFF

-558 DEEEFFRPSKK
+558 DEEEFFHLSKK
-569 IDNKNKLEK
+569 DDNKNKK
-578 ENENEN
+578 ENE
-584 KLLNKKRKKSEEE
+584 LLNKKRKKSEDEE
-597 KSQEEVE
+597 ESKEKVE
-604 NNVIDDSKDNKKDDD
+604 DNNDIDDKNNNNDDD
-619 SLDDE
+619 DDLDGD
-624 DDFDKLVDDDYGD
+624 DDFDKLLDDDYGD
-637 DLY
+637 Y